1 MCECAH
7 IRRDKMK
14 NTRTTQQT
22 KIKKCMRWTAS
33 GLLLAVLFVL
43 VFAGTLSG
51 AFGIEKIAD
60 AGSPIDVSSIS
71 VSGTNIGNAFNT
83 NNDSNKSKFY
93 LSGNGDI
100 ASHFGYNTS
109 ANGGWGFT
117 DWNARSNNPQVYWL
131 EFKFSGDALTAVQ
144 QGRVSYYAS
153 AKGDFSDGT
162 NDEYGMAISYMGDHS
177 APQAGWVDGSGE
189 KWKTTNN
196 LVEYQ
201 GFSNDDST
209 TFTFG
214 QIGSF
219 AEKYAIST
227 TATGIRLIFAA
238 IPDGN
243 IDGGFKEINFTLYM
257 KPNDTVSSTGT
268 TFDVS
273 DGFYGENYKISAN
286 STSNWSSLST
296 TKDDLSGIGTGHN
309 GYGVRNFTANGTC
322 TNGGKNSYT
331 FTPNEPYPG
340 VYIYLYTGGD
350 KAAYQGYV
358 ETSIKIPAYV
368 TSVNLRCTLRAGTQV
383 KKSCNNQST
392 TKIEVYDGSAL
403 IAESSDSTTAS
414 LASSANN
421 NAENQTSKSYNKT
434 FTFEASSSIRTLKVR
449 LTMDAS
455 KNDGSGYD
463 DRQKAY
469 ALLTNLQISFK
480 GQYFVEL
487 NSSTSPNLTRQQ
499 TFVYGTSKSLP
510 TRSELGWTNGE
521 NTFTGWGTVSD
532 GVVKYA
538 NGYNTGNGEFTNKP
552 GATIKLYAIWV
563 GSDFSH
569 YDDRAADSTWG
580 SKNNPFLITS
590 DEEWKNLIDIVN
602 GARDPVNSVTGT
614 YYETAHSTAASD
626 TKFSNCYFVLTSN
639 LGSQDEPIGLTSIG
653 LNTSN
658 YFAGNIRG
666 GNGGNFNNTNTVR
679 VLYIDIYQESDY
691 CGLFGYA
698 KNASISFLEVS
709 GAIDANDDYV
719 GGILG
724 YGDNV
729 SVSNCKNDIDIT
741 SVTYDDLN
749 NPTYYNYIG
758 GIAGYLV
765 NGAISNCANS
775 GSIGG
780 ASNVGGIVGSAQ
792 ASVSY
797 CENIGGVIT
806 GNDYVGGIVGTSTS
820 TVDHCYDV
828 AGQRSVRQANG
839 RIGAITGSGGTVT
852 DSWAINEVARTG
864 QTTTNVSTA
873 HRTVSAST
881 FNVSPLLN
889 LSDTTNGAWTDI
901 ITQNI
906 DGFKISGKT
915 TNGTYLYL
923 NNGSNSIVSPDKMDG
938 DTAVNSITN
947 TAITKTSG
955 IGFALY
961 YGANKNSNIN
971 AELRNISTSISN
983 LTYDGKLHS
992 ATNISL
998 PTGYDPIANFYF
1010 VRDNNGNPT
1019 GNPTDDGRTNA
1030 GNYYVISEAR
1040 FAVSGTTY
1048 VVGRKVISN
1057 NWVISKRA
1065 ITLKQTHFEYFYG
1078 ENVTAKAEYNNVV
1091 NGHIVKMTTPYV
1103 NFYAGIDSNLGY
1115 KDYVVTSTDVK
1126 IYIDGTDTDVSK
1138 NYSIAEAKITIRI
1151 NEGDFGVQGTDDIA
1165 NNLWGSVNN
1174 PYLIRTQT
1182 QLERLAQIVA
1192 SGDARNSVRTADF
1205 PYVKAQVQQNKQ
1217 DFANCYFKLTNDVT
1231 MSNSSTPIGIS
1242 ASKPFKGTFDGG
1254 KFGGGSYTISN
1265 LNTYGYDYS
1274 GLFGYVQGGTIKN
1287 VNLDNLTVNNNGGK
1301 YHGGIAGELNGG
1313 TIEKCNVNGWVWGNE
1328 YIGGIV
1334 GRVSGASTISN
1345 CTTSSG
1351 SQINFNGDNGAERPR
1366 VGGIVGGMDGN
1377 GTFSVTISDCANNAK
1392 INNANNGTYGFG
1404 GIVGYNSGQT
1414 VNISGCTNNAEING
1428 KSETGGIIGYTDN
1441 SAIQNCTNNGAV
1453 KGADNVGGIV
1463 GKICAG
1469 TISACENTKEVTAV
1483 SAIGGIV
1490 GFATS
1495 LTING
1500 ATNSGTITG
1509 TGGQVAGI
1517 VGYSDANGRM
1527 YGVVKNS
1534 GAING
1539 GGMVGGIGGEYHG
1552 YWCDS
1557 SNNYG
1562 SFENSGAING
1572 GSGSAIGGITGFADK
1587 EILSAVNKGNVI
1599 GGSAVGGIAGRCQA
1613 PVKNSYNE
1621 ANIQGTVTINPG
1633 TTEVSGNPKGVYV
1646 GGIVGYTSAA
1656 ATILHCYNTGNIK
1669 ACNADGTYLGSSNY
1683 VGGIVGFAQADV
1695 SYCANIRGIIEG
1707 NDYIGGIVGKST
1719 STINY
1724 CYDVEGQ
1731 RILRYVSGRIG
1742 AITGDA
1748 GTVDYSW
1755 AVNEKTY
1762 SANLNSTATPNPTIS
1777 TRGHWL
1783 TTAFAITPLVID
1795 NGSYNEKVWTDIL
1808 TQDINGFKVV
1818 GSVAANNFFV
1828 TDNGKAVSDSNYK
1841 YVKPLTT
1848 EGFTGDT
1855 GSVTVRYSA
1864 TTDSD
1869 IRAHAEAITL
1879 PTASTVYNG
1888 SEQGFGHTRYPNTQ
1902 SGAAA
1907 NTPIVY
1913 TSLFVYLG
1921 QNHKESSPTQVDVYD
1936 VNVTIKIGD
1945 QIVGK
1950 KLATY
1955 TITPCEITITW
1966 TWTQYATA
1974 NNGLSAEFE
1983 YNALAQGLESVDL
1996 AGYHGQ
2002 FNVTGSD
2009 EQIIPAGDY
2018 SRTYTLKDARN
2029 YVIKNNNSNTITFRW
2044 KINAYNIKLHL
2055 ENGEVWFGGIAGNNG
2070 LIVGNQLTS
2079 VISGTTRGG
2088 DSVNVDYYPLQVDVK
2103 GTSGVQQVLVYA
2115 QNPSDTSQ
2123 KLYTASHFV
2132 LYVKYNDGTVT
2143 KIDQGTDY
2151 DFGTLNNDNGTVGA
2165 FKEDLVSNTNPVV
2178 DTNVTARG
2186 KVNFTGD
2193 ITRYYTA
2200 LYSDFGGNVTSAGWG
2215 SENNPYVI
2223 DRSEYLLRLSQIVN
2237 GGMAWNSVK
2246 DSAQCYAPQSTAT
2259 ATDRSYAGAY
2269 FSVGAEIKMDG
2280 YVSTDGVTNLLPI
2293 GRIDGST
2300 EYPFSGTFNGNGNTI
2315 DYIYNIDSFKNNN
2328 GIRKDYIGLFGY
2340 TDGATITNF
2349 TLNCTSGEISGND
2362 YVGFVVGYAKNSTIF
2377 DVKCEY
2383 GKKVN
2388 GNDYV
2393 GGVAGKAEGTTIECS
2408 EGNRVYNGSVQG
2420 REYVGGIVGMWIVTK
2435 AEQIGGS
2442 TSGQASI
2449 TPVGRS
2455 EVDGFRYVGGLV
2467 GYLDALGCDL
2477 LQFKPSFDNGTYK
2490 ENNVTYNNL
2499 TVQGTEYVG
2508 ALFGVLIGN
2517 GYHKE
2522 VGETIST
2529 AIIID
2534 AKNDNNGKAVPC
2546 VHNVNLNIV
2555 NYGTGDNIVA
2565 PKVVGGLIG
2574 YIESAGLIFNTS
2586 YYTSSIK
2593 FDFGVTTPSVL
2604 GGVVGILGKNA
2615 TIENCTVQKP
2625 DGTDLISGNYT
2636 LTNDVAFGST
2646 SKAFGSF
2653 VGGIAGFVSSQA
2665 GTAYETSTVGTT
2677 YIFGNAVHLVNAAEI
2692 YATGFAGGLFGA
2704 TGDVNSK
2711 LLSGIGEDTDL
2722 FVVLTTGVRKG
2733 QRATTNLGVAPSV
2746 KSPFVKSAAG
2756 KMQNTKNV
2764 SVTDSYVGGLIGY
2777 VGDKVTLTLTNNE
2790 RSTTLEKLNIF
2801 SGSSSSIVSIH
2812 GSYAG
2817 GLVGYLSASAH
2828 RFEYIAVQAQ
2838 LGDTKNPNY
2847 KYVGGLVGYMANGT
2861 IEHCVATNNKTT
2873 YNSDIDNFKGAD
2885 FVGGLVGYVLSAT
2898 INNSFTSGFNFASTS
2913 GTKGGIIG
2921 AGQQPNISS
2930 SWTIY
2935 VAQSGATYENAS
2947 KNQYGK
2953 YISFDDDI
2961 DNYNVD
2967 SITEA
2972 VFKFAGFGGATTTL
2986 DFKVK
2991 VPNKNSDNKIEN
3003 KQLVFY
3009 DASGDDEV
3017 TKNYLG
3023 DDYNSVNDVLTFSL
3037 NAESATSMQV
3047 YVKKIQFVNIPKH
3060 NTSGDDSAKA
3070 VVKEAYRKPSTSDR
3084 YDVIVNTAVFD
3095 ITGTNPTYQILS
3107 ISGVVLFDGK
3117 IVGSTI
3123 INNTVGNF
3131 AESFTL
3137 GSIETPYT
3145 ISNITE
3151 WNLFAE
3157 QVRGGK
3163 NFSGD
3168 FVRLLADLTGV
3179 TSGMLAGASGK
3190 PFSGIFDGN
3199 GHTIGIGTIS
3209 SAAAGTSLFPY
3220 ANGATF
3226 KNLTVTGTITSSASG
3241 IAGFVGSAG
3250 GSLTF
3255 ENCKNQ
3261 VAITGG
3267 GNLGGL
3273 VGETYADGNSA
3284 NNSFTYTFVDCFNEA
3299 NIEGSN
3305 VKDTSGVGGIVGN
3318 VRTGGGSDAV
3328 NSAKIQSKVELESCR
3343 NKGNITGNYNVAG
3356 IFGRE
3361 GGNATVKNCGNT
3373 GNITAYGA
3381 DGKNGNRTSGDDTYA
3396 AGIGGLITDNAS
3408 INVFAS
3414 FNTGDV
3420 LGWGNKA
3427 GGILA
3432 ADCSYDASGSTSKVY
3447 YCYNTGSVT
3456 TGGKDA
3462 LKYGLLGEALSSW
3475 GAQAGGILGVMVNA
3489 EVRYCYNVGTVTCN
3503 GIVGSELNWTYRT
3516 GGIVG
3521 FSDGKTSGLTK
3532 VISNCYNVG
3541 EIVCG
3546 ARGSDGDVGVGI
3558 SQILG
3563 GWKDWSD
3570 SSRPQCTNNYAL
3582 NNKVK
3587 HYKSSTEVW
3596 ETASRNTTEIRGY
3609 SKSWAETG
3617 SIDYINNNLNG
3628 TAGKIVESV
3637 ADMTALN
3644 TRGNELQ
3651 TTRTTSTSGYE
3662 ALGFSSQIGALG
3674 NIEGTDGG
3682 YIFVYGCLPQLAVFA
3697 LDTKNGLAMTSKGYG
3712 QDLYGE
3718 YVKQSAG
3725 DQFNPYIIKDGI
3737 DLMGLQA
3744 LVEAGYDFDGK
3755 YIEFADGTNNLDK
3768 DVVMSV
3774 DMSTTQATG
3783 YTFTSQNGSGKK
3795 GKSYHLYTQGAIFND
3810 AAYNKWSEYN
3820 YYATTGGM
3828 AKNATLDKQN
3838 MLPIGRKDT
3847 SFKGTLI
3854 GSHMVQYS
3862 SLTAK
3867 EQEAYSGK
3875 KYNLTN
3881 GNYVEAE
3888 NGTYVLAGNGVV
3900 SNLRI
3905 ASDTYGGLFAK
3916 AENATI
3922 AYVGIAGN
3930 SFVRAYAIGGKSMVG
3945 GIVALALGSTTIEHC
3960 SLEGA
3965 AQVEAYGSESYAGG
3979 IVGIADTKQSVL
3991 SGGYTYNAGTVL
4003 TISGCYIDTSGMVES
4018 TNGYIGGIVGYVEGQ
4033 INDNT
4038 TANGKGNTVRIEN
4051 CAVIE
4056 AKLQAVAGSEDS
4068 HHIGGIIGYG
4078 SSYVPAYITGCEV
4091 GQVTDKSV
4099 NINGEYALGG
4109 IAGAMSNAVG
4119 GFIDS
4124 CSVGAGTTMT
4134 RKAFYGSN
4142 IANNKVSEDGKYGTA
4157 IGGLVGYTEAYGTK
4171 QVTTTFSGEN
4181 TFAGTIDVDVP
4192 TTSPATT
4199 EAFIANIGGIVGDMG
4214 DGANFAS
4221 GSIVVVSGTINVN
4234 KSEVDTNKAMNIGG
4248 VAGRTNTATFIG
4260 TFDVHPTMTLPLAQ
4274 NVGGFIGKN
4283 AGATY
4288 VLADISRATDT
4299 TLKGT
4304 TITIGS
4310 TRKDPSDSTKEI
4322 YSGSINAASNVGGI
4336 IGLNSAGSVFG
4347 IGSNNVDGTNYNKG
4361 TLHITIY
4368 ATITGSGN
4376 NVGGIVGL
4384 NESNT
4389 TQKKYGVVSIVRGVI
4404 VQNGAISGKN
4414 FVGGIIG
4421 YDNGVLETG
4430 GATADSSFSADN
4442 QKLITALSITNKGNV
4457 KGGVYNDKTY
4467 TSDGNYVGGFI
4478 GGIDEPRNDQTATS
4492 DDVDIAG
4499 TFTND
4504 GLVEGGNY
4512 VGGLIGYV
4520 GKGVT
4525 IGTKNDVPTE
4535 FKNSKNVVGQGNYI
4549 GGSIGLL
4556 LGTIKGA
4563 STSALVKF
4571 ENGGKQND
4579 GTYVGNV
4586 DGKAY
4591 VGGSIGVIAG
4601 NVEYAQFINKS
4612 DNLTVASADTAVG
4625 GSVGYLGVPNT
4636 LKDKDEFKNIS
4647 ISVQNSHFE
4656 ANGTL
4661 TVSGTSTGSVV
4672 TETGG
4677 VGGAIGVI
4685 GSNVTTWSGNTYYAR
4700 GNVTAGGINN
4710 VGGIIGLIKA
4720 ANIAINNMLA
4730 YDTTVSGATNV
4741 GGIVGATTGADTQ
4754 IVSAYAIEGEF
4765 TGKANVGGIIGLA
4778 QPNTV
4783 ASTSYWV
4790 KGYKNSEIATYDVDN
4805 LKGLGFTTG
4814 TEQTGWFFLYA
4825 NDANGTGD
4833 LGKINTKHSTAAV
4846 NNNAPSGAAEA
4857 SEVQADDAELK
4868 YWKRIADAYTASERA
4883 NGEDDNTKNP
4893 LTSTIVKGFGA
4904 PQKGTLYATATA
4916 ALVSS
4921 SGYYMYVA
4929 TSGKVKPTIEYG
4941 NVDNTTLGYLI
4952 SVNTIKNGGSATTAD
4967 DTTEQSVDTAGN
4979 VAVFYRSVSSAK
4991 DALIYNGYLRNAII
5005 GLDGVDL
5012 YETPIADGDT
5022 PTITDHKG
5030 KYIFTATTKV
5040 DGGTTE
5046 VNEAQSDPNTYISVV
5061 KIYYVDSDDVARL
5074 VGGNTEL
5081 KWSINERDLTV
5092 KFDKSNDRVYGSVEK
5107 TDDATDMTITIGNI
5121 APKRG
5126 TSVPIRITVSYD
5138 NDKSVV
5144 FEWKWN
5150 GTSGS
5155 FSNSESA
5162 VDGVKLTL
5170 GSFGAN
5176 GVLSD
5181 DDKKSTSEDIT
5192 DESTYQIVA
5201 KLFFKHAKIYTVT
5214 VSDGSTKARYK
5225 FMKGDDQTS
5234 DVSVSERFQV
5244 TQAELTLKLGDDV
5257 PASSAYDGKEKE
5269 KVFWTVSGFKY
5280 DDGIDAFAL
5289 FTPSYNVQ
5297 YEDNEVYTETLTADN
5312 MRSGV
5317 TIGGTRCEVGG
5328 PDGGTLTIRVFSA
5341 IRKGKYY
5348 LTFETTSAGNYTLK
5362 VEDSSYSIV
5371 KIQIKIECD
5380 QNGKSKVYDQKGAEL
5395 TITFTASAPSGV
5407 SFDGIEDLETFVSEF
5422 FDVPTKDKGITVQK
5436 TGISGNTKFK
5446 VTWKVT
5452 TEANA
5457 KEYYTI
5463 QLTKGSKY
5471 DVHIENCSH
5480 DPSTLPTYK
5489 YTITPR
5495 PLTLTTTPTG
5505 TSTYTYNTS
5514 HQGLETIKVDDLQS
5528 NDTIGVTITIGG
5540 NTVTVPLSNNNATSV
5555 TDYVS
5560 TIDANTY
5567 TASFELSSDG
5577 NKYPLNSNYTLTASD
5592 LSWTIA
5598 KYKVTVGEFDIGKS
5612 KTYDA
5617 TAVIP
5622 IINIT
5627 SANVTG
5633 NNGTY
5638 RYYNDTFTLTYT
5650 VNDKTDAQSQKLVN
5664 AGTYTIKV
5672 GGTSGNISATH
5683 DDGSDASSNYEF
5695 DNKNAEL
5702 KYKINPCPITIK
5714 WKEVQELVYS
5724 GNAQV
5729 WNIASVSV
5737 NGSNRNVSSNTNSVG
5752 IGTTVN
5758 VQGCENDQL
5767 TFTLSGGGT
5776 TVGTYKSKAELSRV
5790 IGTNEGVQ
5798 SNSGNYTPLEFESAN
5813 SFTIITSK
5821 LKIEYASGTASK
5833 VYDATTTVK
5842 DNNSFEFSVS
5852 STNGG
5857 ENGSVDKFDIA
5868 MTYDNKNVGTGK
5880 NVTFTYSL
5888 KSGNSNYEYVET
5900 NKSQT
5905 VSGIGEI
5912 TPAEIIV
5919 TLDRLRSG
5927 KATRMFTGDTR
5938 YGGDGVTGNG
5948 RSKVYRSSGEGF
5960 SVRGVYDKS
5969 DTITIVA
5976 NYAEAGKDREFF
5988 DAYVNNVYKA
5998 DDDTYKIASANTY
6011 FKKLVFTMNGNGAEN
6026 YTFKVYDTSGNAYN
6040 STAGDST
6047 TSVTVY
6053 DKDDNDTTHK
6063 NATGSTGINIEITVK
6078 PVRVNYTN
6086 VAQSYANDDNTYN
6099 TNWQPVE
6106 GTNKDM
6112 HGTGAE
6118 IVVVNNW
6125 MYENNDP
6132 NNEKRTYT
6140 GYTTIRGSATS
6151 KVLGASVSKTNGM
6164 NFNYRLSNQ
6173 PTLTIA
6179 YFVSG
6184 TDYKINSLARLL
6196 IASFYYT
6203 ALQTKDDID
6212 ILKIISS
6219 GYKWVTVVSN
6229 DDYEKGDFKP
6239 IEGSEATT
6247 WDEYF
6252 AELEKEGYSVFL
6264 NVEAIAEDNVPANTW
6279 GYYETTSSET
6289 SSIPTTFKL
6298 TKDISG
6304 KFTENDIRVLKSF
6317 FTVIGENGEPT
6328 TATWGSNGTYL
6339 NNILAATEG
6348 QIVTINGS
6356 LFVSTA
6362 VAQGTTNL
6370 IGFNGEFDGNGYV
6383 IEYLN
6388 IMGYGKSNVGF
6399 FDIVG
6404 SKSVVKNLHLRNV
6417 TINANQGN
6425 VGGIAGSVLA
6435 AAEAAASESSIANV
6449 SFHGTINVDVP
6460 TTNPTNG
6467 VVGGLV
6473 GNSARAIDGAIV
6485 LGTITA
6491 NGAVSVGGVV
6501 GVTTASISNV
6511 VSLMQVTAYSGTVGA
6526 FTATQDATNVT
6537 NSFHMTNAVWLKGTG
6552 FVNVANNKNNNNN
6565 KSYTELMNGSIS
6577 GYGTSN
6583 KYYYAGETP
6592 STKGTYDVLADVKLT
6607 SLAAIGAN
6615 NEANARESMRLKDLV
6630 YVYLLMYSLTEDTDS
6645 LTESTGS
6652 PEGST
6657 GFTVK
6662 VYKLSPSS
6670 WLVGNADGTS
6680 AKPVA
6685 IANKQNVSLLRQLP
6699 FATFTLKTN
6708 VTVSISNTFAGAF
6721 FGTVESAKNTDGV
6734 SLGYK
6739 ITCNQAMFEAY
6750 AGGTPSWLTT

>member
-1 MCECAH
+1 
-7 IRRDKMK
+7 MK

-51 AFGIEKIAD
+51 AFGIEKNLQQNGIIESNVASASWD
-60 AGSPIDVSSIS
+60 HSGGGSHNTESDTSDNVGFTTMWSSIS
-71 VSGTNIGNAFNT
+71 CETVLLWERKYTSWCSFSATGALKTLIDAGYCEMMLSCNITNECTDYTLNLMAGTEPNNNDISGTKSISQSNAKVGVYGTEWMSIAEPSFTVTIKYGGYAGDKSVIKDIKIGFRIKDTAI
-83 NNDSNKSKFY
+83 DSITGNGSETDPYKLSKRIEFDI
-93 LSGNGDI
+93 LSGYV
-100 ASHFGYNTS
+100 A
-109 ANGGWGFT
+109 
-117 DWNARSNNPQVYWL
+117 
-131 EFKFSGDALTAVQ
+131 
-144 QGRVSYYAS
+144 
-153 AKGDFSDGT
+153 
-162 NDEYGMAISYMGDHS
+162 
-177 APQAGWVDGSGE
+177 
-189 KWKTTNN
+189 
-196 LVEYQ
+196 
-201 GFSNDDST
+201 
-209 TFTFG
+209 
-214 QIGSF
+214 
-219 AEKYAIST
+219 
-227 TATGIRLIFAA
+227 
-238 IPDGN
+238 
-243 IDGGFKEINFTLYM
+243 
-257 KPNDTVSSTGT
+257 
-268 TFDVS
+268 
-273 DGFYGENYKISAN
+273 
-286 STSNWSSLST
+286 NWS
-296 TKDDLSGIGTGHN
+296 DCN
-309 GYGVRNFTANGTC
+309 GKFV
-322 TNGGKNSYT
+322 
-331 FTPNEPYPG
+331 
-340 VYIYLYTGGD
+340 
-350 KAAYQGYV
+350 
-358 ETSIKIPAYV
+358 
-368 TSVNLRCTLRAGTQV
+368 SVV
-383 KKSCNNQST
+383 P
-392 TKIEVYDGSAL
+392 D
-403 IAESSDSTTAS
+403 
-414 LASSANN
+414 
-421 NAENQTSKSYNKT
+421 
-434 FTFEASSSIRTLKVR
+434 SSITGQ
-449 LTMDAS
+449 T
-455 KNDGSGYD
+455 DGKTIVMGNSNFLPIG
-463 DRQKAY
+463 
-469 ALLTNLQISFK
+469 
-480 GQYFVEL
+480 
-487 NSSTSPNLTRQQ
+487 NSSTKFAGTLQGNNCTINGLT
-499 TFVYGTSKSLP
+499 
-510 TRSELGWTNGE
+510 
-521 NTFTGWGTVSD
+521 
-532 GVVKYA
+532 
-538 NGYNTGNGEFTNKP
+538 
-552 GATIKLYAIWV
+552 
-563 GSDFSH
+563 
-569 YDDRAADSTWG
+569 
-580 SKNNPFLITS
+580 
-590 DEEWKNLIDIVN
+590 VN
-602 GARDPVNSVTGT
+602 GQYS
-614 YYETAHSTAASD
+614 
-626 TKFSNCYFVLTSN
+626 
-639 LGSQDEPIGLTSIG
+639 
-653 LNTSN
+653 
-658 YFAGNIRG
+658 
-666 GNGGNFNNTNTVR
+666 
-679 VLYIDIYQESDY
+679 
-691 CGLFGYA
+691 GLFGYLNNA
-698 KNASISFLEVS
+698 TIKDLTVNVTNASDATSVAGISGVVNGTTTINNCKVTGAVKGTHQVGGLVGFAQDCTLNITGCTNSATIETTNQDSDKSRTSAGGIVGYVNAAATVNITGTKNEGAVKTSS
-709 GAIDANDDYV
+709 GSANSGV
-719 GGILG
+719 GGIVGFSNGTVNIEGCSNTANGAITGKAGVGGIVG
-724 YGDNV
+724 YT
-729 SVSNCKNDIDIT
+729 KNGSITKSFNQGTIT
-741 SVTYDDLN
+741 SNDGAVDLGNGKGSYSGGIVGYSGASIGNCYNQGTVTTSTSWGN
-749 NPTYYNYIG
+749 SNFVG
-758 GIAGYLV
+758 GIAGFLASGQTVSYCY
-765 NGAISNCANS
+765 NAGAVSAS
-775 GSIGG
+775 
-780 ASNVGGIVGSAQ
+780 SNVGGIVGLCNG
-792 ASVSY
+792 SVSY
-797 CENIGGVIT
+797 CYQ
-806 GNDYVGGIVGTSTS
+806 D
-820 TVDHCYDV
+820 
-828 AGQRSVRQANG
+828 
-839 RIGAITGSGGTVT
+839 GAITGLWNNASAEIGYITSGTTVIDT
-852 DSWAINEVARTG
+852 SWILP
-864 QTTTNVSTA
+864 
-873 HRTVSAST
+873 SASISATAAGRVNGRYLRTYKNNKLNVFMYLPAVYNGSTYTTPDGGWGSIVNNDLNGFEIFAVDDRNQKSAVPDGYYLRTATSSDWTTAAKPKIATSDGTANAAGYARKSSTPINVTYLFSADTKNDIYVSQTEISQTITDTVYNGDAQSIGLFAVPSGMASKT
-881 FNVSPLLN
+881 FYFRHGDAGDNASE
-889 LSDTTNGAWTDI
+889 SRTNYEASGYDI
-901 ITQNI
+901 ITDVTI
-906 DGFKISGKT
+906 E
-915 TNGTYLYL
+915 
-923 NNGSNSIVSPDKMDG
+923 VDK
-938 DTAVNSITN
+938 V
-947 TAITKTSG
+947 K
-955 IGFALY
+955 
-961 YGANKNSNIN
+961 
-971 AELRNISTSISN
+971 
-983 LTYDGKLHS
+983 
-992 ATNISL
+992 
-998 PTGYDPIANFYF
+998 
-1010 VRDNNGNPT
+1010 
-1019 GNPTDDGRTNA
+1019 
-1030 GNYYVISEAR
+1030 
-1040 FAVSGTTY
+1040 Y
-1048 VVGRKVISN
+1048 VVGRKVYTTVWNIT
-1057 NWVISKRA
+1057 KRHVA
-1065 ITLKQTHFEYFYG
+1065 MIDKSYFYG
-1078 ENVTAKAEYNNVV
+1078 AKIVVDPVFETATEEKNTGLIAGHTVTSSTADSSNPGASWLYSAIPESGSKSNTFKFSNIVV
-1091 NGHIVKMTTPYV
+1091 NGDATITNNYE
-1103 NFYAGIDSNLGY
+1103 F
-1115 KDYVVTSTDVK
+1115 
-1126 IYIDGTDTDVSK
+1126 DTE
-1138 NYSIAEAKITIRI
+1138 YTLTI

-1165 NNLWGSVNN
+1165 HNPWGSVNN

-1217 DFANCYFKLTNDVT
+1217 DFANCYFVISANIGSASAPVSL
-1231 MSNSSTPIGIS
+1231 TPIGRN
-1242 ASKPFKGTFDGG
+1242 ATNCFAGTIYGAGNSIKIIYLNINQGG
-1254 KFGGGSYTISN
+1254 ESN
-1265 LNTYGYDYS
+1265 V
-1274 GLFGYVQGGTIKN
+1274 GLFGYTNGASISYIKTDGSIVGGEST
-1287 VNLDNLTVNNNGGK
+1287 
-1301 YHGGIAGELNGG
+1301 
-1313 TIEKCNVNGWVWGNE
+1313 
-1328 YIGGIV
+1328 GGIV
-1334 GRVSGASTISN
+1334 GCAEYTEIFDCSN
-1345 CTTSSG
+1345 S
-1351 SQINFNGDNGAERPR
+1351 
-1366 VGGIVGGMDGN
+1366 
-1377 GTFSVTISDCANNAK
+1377 
-1392 INNANNGTYGFG
+1392 
-1404 GIVGYNSGQT
+1404 
-1414 VNISGCTNNAEING
+1414 AEING

-1441 SAIQNCTNNGAV
+1441 SAIQNCTNNGVV
-1453 KGADNVGGIV
+1453 KGVDNVGGIV
-1463 GKICAG
+1463 GRICAG
-1469 TISACENTKEVTAV
+1469 KVENCTNSGSINAQKYVGGIIGNTDGVTVTGCDNNGIVSASGDTAV
-1483 SAIGGIV
+1483 GGIV
-1490 GFATS
+1490 GGLVGDKI
-1495 LTING
+1495 LTITKCNNNATVKAESANG
-1500 ATNSGTITG
+1500 
-1509 TGGQVAGI
+1509 VAGI
-1517 VGYSDANGRM
+1517 IGHTPSAANKLSVSGC
-1527 YGVVKNS
+1527 KNTADITGS
-1534 GAING
+1534 LN
-1539 GGMVGGIGGEYHG
+1539 VGGIGGRIE
-1552 YWCDS
+1552 
-1557 SNNYG
+1557 
-1562 SFENSGAING
+1562 
-1572 GSGSAIGGITGFADK
+1572 T
-1587 EILSAVNKGNVI
+1587 
-1599 GGSAVGGIAGRCQA
+1599 
-1613 PVKNSYNE
+1613 
-1621 ANIQGTVTINPG
+1621 
-1633 TTEVSGNPKGVYV
+1633 KGVAAEQSLLFRNCYNTGKIAAKRASDYGTV
-1646 GGIVGYTSAA
+1646 GGIVGYLYAN
-1656 ATILHCYNTGNIK
+1656 NTTNEDVALIIYCFSSGEVNSVANI
-1669 ACNADGTYLGSSNY
+1669 NQGS
-1683 VGGIVGFAQADV
+1683 IVGNATSNNA
-1695 SYCANIRGIIEG
+1695 
-1707 NDYIGGIVGKST
+1707 KSVRVA
-1719 STINY
+1719 Y
-1724 CYDVEGQ
+1724 CYTTNTQAYG
-1731 RILRYVSGRIG
+1731 ISGKN
-1742 AITGDA
+1742 A
-1748 GTVDYSW
+1748 GT
-1755 AVNEKTY
+1755 
-1762 SANLNSTATPNPTIS
+1762 
-1777 TRGHWL
+1777 
-1783 TTAFAITPLVID
+1783 ID
-1795 NGSYNEKVWTDIL
+1795 NTNYIIRQGTSIPSLNYGGSVFLYSSGEVSPAVISGNSYAVKTWENIVDF
-1808 TQDINGFKVV
+1808 DINGLKITQN
-1818 GSVAANNFFV
+1818 VAANNFFV
-1828 TDNGKAVSDSNYK
+1828 TDNGGSGTNLQYVNPTKITGFGDSNS
-1841 YVKPLTT
+1841 
-1848 EGFTGDT
+1848 
-1855 GSVTVRYSA
+1855 GSVTAWYSA
-1864 TTDSD
+1864 TIKSD
-1869 IRAHAEAITL
+1869 IRVLASEITL

-1888 SEQGFGHTRYPNTQ
+1888 SEQGFGHTTYPNTQ

-2009 EQIIPAGDY
+2009 EKIIPAGDY

-2143 KIDQGTDY
+2143 KINQGTDY

-2223 DRSEYLLRLSQIVN
+2223 DRPEYLLRLSQIVN
-2237 GGMAWNSVK
+2237 GGMAWNSINTT
-2246 DSAQCYAPQSTAT
+2246 DTTNLCYAPQSTAT

-2280 YVSTDGVTNLLPI
+2280 YVSTDGVTNFLPI

-2340 TDGATITNF
+2340 TDGATIKNF
-2349 TLNCTSGEISGND
+2349 TLMSEKGSGKISGND
-2362 YVGFVVGYAKNSTIF
+2362 YVGFVVGYAKNSTIS

-2383 GKKVN
+2383 GQTLF
-2388 GNDYV
+2388 GNNYV
-2393 GGVAGKAEGTTIECS
+2393 GGVAGKAEGTTIKCS

-2442 TSGQASI
+2442 TSGQARI
-2449 TPVGRS
+2449 TPVERS

-2490 ENNVTYNNL
+2490 DNNVTCNNL
-2499 TVQGTEYVG
+2499 TVTGTEYVG

-2534 AKNDNNGKAVPC
+2534 AKVNNDKTVPC

-2565 PKVVGGLIG
+2565 PQVVGGLIG

-2615 TIENCTVQKP
+2615 TIETYEMKKP
-2625 DGTDLISGNYT
+2625 NGETLSGGFYPI
-2636 LTNDVAFGST
+2636 TNDVAFGT

-2665 GTAYETSTVGTT
+2665 GTAYETSSVSTT

-2704 TGDVNSK
+2704 MGNVNSDVNST

-2722 FVVLTTGVRKG
+2722 FAVLTTGVRKNVTPG
-2733 QRATTNLGVAPSV
+2733 TNLGVAPSV

-2756 KMQNTKNV
+2756 KMQNSALIV

-2777 VGDKVTLTLTNNE
+2777 VGDKVTLTLTNKE
-2790 RSTTLEKLNIF
+2790 LSTTLEDLSIF
-2801 SGSSSSIVSIH
+2801 IGSSSSIVSVQ
-2812 GSYAG
+2812 GNYAG

-2838 LGDTKNPNY
+2838 IGKDGAQ
-2847 KYVGGLVGYMANGT
+2847 YVGGLVGYMANGT
-2861 IEHCVATNNKTT
+2861 IEHCVATTNNRAYNATT
-2873 YNSDIDNFKGAD
+2873 DDGVDNFKGAD

-3023 DDYNSVNDVLTFSL
+3023 DDYNSVNDELTFSL
-3037 NAESATSMQV
+3037 DAESGTSMQV

-3168 FVRLLADLTGV
+3168 FVRLLVDLTGV
-3179 TSGMLAGASGK
+3179 TSANLAGASGK
-3190 PFSGIFDGN
+3190 PFSGTFDGN
-3199 GHTIGIGTIS
+3199 GHTISIGTIS

-3226 KNLTVTGTITSSASG
+3226 KNLTVTGTITSTASG

-3273 VGETYADGNSA
+3273 VGETYADTNSA
-3284 NNSFTYTFVDCFNEA
+3284 NNSFTYTFVDCVNEA

-3328 NSAKIQSKVELESCR
+3328 DSAKIQSKVDLESCR
-3343 NKGNITGNYNVAG
+3343 NKGNITGKYNVAG

-3361 GGNATVKNCGNT
+3361 GGNATVKNCANT

-3396 AGIGGLITDNAS
+3396 AGIGGLITDNAK
-3408 INVFAS
+3408 IDVFAS
-3414 FNTGDV
+3414 YNKGNV

-3432 ADCSYDASGSTSKVY
+3432 ADCSYDQSGSTSKIY
-3447 YCYNTGSVT
+3447 YCYNTGNVT
-3456 TGGKDA
+3456 TGGSSPQTFSAANA
-3462 LKYGLLGEALSSW
+3462 LRSYGGM
-3475 GAQAGGILGVMVNA
+3475 AGGILGGMVNA
-3489 EVRYCYNVGTVTCN
+3489 DIQYCYNTGEITAN
-3503 GIVGSELNWTYRT
+3503 GIIGVEFNWTYRL

-3521 FSDGKTSGLTK
+3521 YSDGVSNSSVKYTK
-3532 VISNCYNVG
+3532 IIKNCYNVG
-3541 EIVCG
+3541 IIRVG
-3546 ARGSDGDVGVGI
+3546 ARGTAGDVGVGV
-3558 SQILG
+3558 SPILG
-3563 GWKDWSD
+3563 SHVNTSSD
-3570 SSRPQCTNNYAL
+3570 SYSLPVMANNYSLKDCVRHKPSSGNEWVASARA
-3582 NNKVK
+3582 VK
-3587 HYKSSTEVW
+3587 SGSNSNTQWEV
-3596 ETASRNTTEIRGY
+3596 TANIE
-3609 SKSWAETG
+3609 
-3617 SIDYINNNLNG
+3617 YINQDIKG
-3628 TAGKIVESV
+3628 IAGKIVESV

-3774 DMSTTQATG
+3774 DMSTTKATG

-3828 AKNATLDKQN
+3828 AENATLDKQN
-3838 MLPIGRKDT
+3838 MLPIGRGDT

-3862 SLTAK
+3862 LLTAK

-3922 AYVGIAGN
+3922 AYVGISGD
-3930 SFVRAYAIGGKSMVG
+3930 SIIRAYANNNGKSMAG

-3965 AQVEAYGSESYAGG
+3965 AQVEAYGNESYAGG
-3979 IVGIADTKQSVL
+3979 IVGVADTKQSNA
-3991 SGGYTYNAGTVL
+3991 YNAGTIL
-4003 TISGCYIDTSGMVES
+4003 TISGCYVDTSGMVES
-4018 TNGYIGGIVGYVEGQ
+4018 TIGYIGGIVGYIGGDVG
-4033 INDNT
+4033 
-4038 TANGKGNTVRIEN
+4038 AKGKANTVRIEN

-4068 HHIGGIIGYG
+4068 HHIGGVIGYG

-4091 GQVTDKSV
+4091 GQVTGKSV

-4124 CSVGAGTTMT
+4124 CSVGAGTTIT

-4142 IANNKVSEDGKYGTA
+4142 IANNKVSEDPDHGTA
-4157 IGGLVGYTEAYGTK
+4157 IGGLVGYTEAYKTK

-4181 TFAGTIDVDVP
+4181 TFAGTINVSV
-4192 TTSPATT
+4192 ATDNSET
-4199 EAFIANIGGIVGDMG
+4199 KASNIGGIVGDMG
-4214 DGANFAS
+4214 NGANFAS
-4221 GSIVVVSGTINVN
+4221 GSVVTVSGTISIGNADN
-4234 KSEVDTNKAMNIGG
+4234 AIAATNIGG

-4260 TFDVHPTMTLPLAQ
+4260 TFDVHPTMTSPLAQ

-4310 TRKDPSDSTKEI
+4310 SDGNNN
-4322 YSGSINAASNVGGI
+4322 YSGSIRAASNVGGI

-4368 ATITGSGN
+4368 ATITGTGDY
-4376 NVGGIVGL
+4376 VGGIVGL
-4384 NESNT
+4384 NEST
-4389 TQKKYGVVSIVRGVI
+4389 KTDAKYGVVSIVRGVI

-4478 GGIDEPRNDQTATS
+4478 GWLDAPRNDQKATG

-4520 GKGVT
+4520 GKEIT

-4571 ENGGKQND
+4571 ENI
-4579 GTYVGNV
+4579 GNV

-4790 KGYKNSEIATYDVDN
+4790 KGYANEEIAGYDVEHLDN
-4805 LKGLGFTTG
+4805 LRFTTG

-4833 LGKINTKHSTAAV
+4833 LGKINTKHSTAVV

-4857 SEVQADDAELK
+4857 SEVQADDVELK

-4883 NGEDDNTKNP
+4883 NGEDDNATNP

-4941 NVDNTTLGYLI
+4941 NVENNVNGYLI
-4952 SVNTIKNGGSATTAD
+4952 SVNTVKNGGSATTAD
-4967 DTTEQSVDTAGN
+4967 DTTEQSADTAGN
-4979 VAVFYRSVSSAK
+4979 VAVFYRKITKGEDLV
-4991 DALIYNGYLRNAII
+4991 YNGYYRNPII
-5005 GLDGVDL
+5005 GLDDVGSYNGVITLDDTGEATVDG
-5012 YETPIADGDT
+5012 YAEKYIYTATTITKDSDNNVIETVFEKPSDPGTYT
-5022 PTITDHKG
+5022 PTIK
-5030 KYIFTATTKV
+5030 IF
-5040 DGGTTE
+5040 
-5046 VNEAQSDPNTYISVV
+5046 
-5061 KIYYVDSDDVARL
+5061 YVDASGKARL
-5074 VGGNTEL
+5074 VGGHLGLAWTI
-5081 KWSINERDLTV
+5081 KTRDLEVDFGTT
-5092 KFDKSNDRVYGSVEK
+5092 SSREYGSKGAADIQNDV
-5107 TDDATDMTITIGNI
+5107 DMTIKIANI
-5121 APKRG
+5121 APNFG
-5126 TSVPIRITVSYD
+5126 LDVPIKLTVSI
-5138 NDKSVV
+5138 
-5144 FEWKWN
+5144 
-5150 GTSGS
+5150 SGIVLTTFTWQPTHKFIKENAS
-5155 FSNSESA
+5155 SLSA
-5162 VDGVKLTL
+5162 TDQKAADGVTIK
-5170 GSFGAN
+5170 S
-5176 GVLSD
+5176 SD
-5181 DDKKSTSEDIT
+5181 LNNTGILQGDAEVKHTSEDIT
-5192 DESTYQIVA
+5192 ASPANYTYTLTICLKFVEA
-5201 KLFFKHAKIYTVT
+5201 RDYDIT
-5214 VSDGSTKARYK
+5214 VSDGSTTTIRYTFDK
-5225 FMKGDDQTS
+5225 PKG
-5234 DVSVSERFQV
+5234 EFKV
-5244 TQAELTLKLGDDV
+5244 TPATLKIRGKDSLG
-5257 PASSAYDGKEKE
+5257 SATFNNQWHDYYWYIDKD
-5269 KVFWTVSGFKY
+5269 SGLKY
-5280 DDGIDAFAL
+5280 DDTIEVLAAFNPE
-5289 FTPSYNVQ
+5289 FYSYNGEHSPL
-5297 YEDNEVYTETLTADN
+5297 YKNNNTLISEST
-5312 MRSGV
+5312 
-5317 TIGGTRCEVGG
+5317 TISVGG
-5328 PDGGTLTIRVFSA
+5328 ATVRRDTANNGFAINAREEGSYYIKFSSLTV
-5341 IRKGKYY
+5341 
-5348 LTFETTSAGNYTLK
+5348 GNYTLDLVNGSK
-5362 VEDSSYSIV
+5362 ENCETQHFVIGKNELSFTWSTGSYTHIYDGKTQGTFSVTISTVKGSINEFETFISNYYKWTITGTETPTTSVVESNGQS
-5371 KIQIKIECD
+5371 KI
-5380 QNGKSKVYDQKGAEL
+5380 
-5395 TITFTASAPSGV
+5395 TITF
-5407 SFDGIEDLETFVSEF
+5407 
-5422 FDVPTKDKGITVQK
+5422 K
-5436 TGISGNTKFK
+5436 TG
-5446 VTWKVT
+5446 V
-5452 TEANA
+5452 NA
-5457 KEYYTI
+5457 GK
-5463 QLTKGSKY
+5463 
-5471 DVHIENCSH
+5471 
-5480 DPSTLPTYK
+5480 
-5489 YTITPR
+5489 
-5495 PLTLTTTPTG
+5495 
-5505 TSTYTYNTS
+5505 
-5514 HQGLETIKVDDLQS
+5514 
-5528 NDTIGVTITIGG
+5528 
-5540 NTVTVPLSNNNATSV
+5540 
-5555 TDYVS
+5555 
-5560 TIDANTY
+5560 Y
-5567 TASFELSSDG
+5567 TASIA
-5577 NKYPLNSNYTLTASD
+5577 LN
-5592 LSWTIA
+5592 
-5598 KYKVTVGEFDIGKS
+5598 
-5612 KTYDA
+5612 
-5617 TAVIP
+5617 
-5622 IINIT
+5622 
-5627 SANVTG
+5627 
-5633 NNGTY
+5633 
-5638 RYYNDTFTLTYT
+5638 
-5650 VNDKTDAQSQKLVN
+5650 
-5664 AGTYTIKV
+5664 
-5672 GGTSGNISATH
+5672 
-5683 DDGSDASSNYEF
+5683 
-5695 DNKNAEL
+5695 
-5702 KYKINPCPITIK
+5702 
-5714 WKEVQELVYS
+5714 
-5724 GNAQV
+5724 
-5729 WNIASVSV
+5729 
-5737 NGSNRNVSSNTNSVG
+5737 
-5752 IGTTVN
+5752 
-5758 VQGCENDQL
+5758 NDQSAKEFREANKHNCAIHAAESKDYEIEKRSL
-5767 TFTLSGGGT
+5767 TFTLSTLGNITKYTYNGEHQGLISIKVNSQSGNTGLVSGSVTATWSVVRGT
-5776 TVGTYKSKAELSRV
+5776 EEFRTDTSTVSTTSEGNVTGLNSINYGTYTATVSLNNENTNYKADKKSIVWTIDKYTLELSDLTAGKKVYDGIATTPTLKVNDTIVDKGSFTPTGVTDDKVSIKYSATINGTAYESLVNVGKYKVSIGGSGNDAITVSPAEREGINTAENYQIVGGSSVEYEITPRV
-5790 IGTNEGVQ
+5790 IKLTWQNIKSFVFSNAAQGLIVTGVASVSSGGDGQLAIKTGTNRISGVEITGYAGGDTIYIEIAGAITHVDE
-5798 SNSGNYTPLEFESAN
+5798 SNSSMSVGKISVSGSNADGSRSIDGNYSIEAESQTSTEFSITPSIVSI
-5813 SFTIITSK
+5813 SFTSKDII
-5821 LKIEYASGTASK
+5821 LEK
-5833 VYDATTTVK
+5833 VYDADVK
-5842 DNNSFEFSVS
+5842 ALDNLIKDEYFTWTATGDKPAKNPF
-5852 STNGG
+5852 TIH
-5857 ENGSVDKFDIA
+5857 GS
-5868 MTYDNKNVGTGK
+5868 YNNKNVGVNKPITFSYTFVDPSERGDYARGTADSTTEYTVGK
-5880 NVTFTYSL
+5880 
-5888 KSGNSNYEYVET
+5888 
-5900 NKSQT
+5900 
-5905 VSGIGEI
+5905 I

-6203 ALQTKDDID
+6203 ASQTKDDID

-6317 FTVIGENGEPT
+6317 FTVIDENGEPT

-6339 NNILAATEG
+6339 KNILAATEG

-6404 SKSVVKNLHLRNV
+6404 SNSVVKNLHLRNV

-6435 AAEAAASESSIANV
+6435 AAEAASESSIANV
-6449 SFHGTINVDVP
+6449 SFHGTINVDVL

-6491 NGAVSVGGVV
+6491 NGAASVGGVV
-6501 GVTTASISNV
+6501 GVTTALISNV

-6526 FTATQDATNVT
+6526 FTTTQNATVE
-6537 NSFHMTNAVWLKGTG
+6537 NSVHMTNAVWLKGTG
-6552 FVNVANNKNNNNN
+6552 FVNVADESKS

-6583 KYYYAGETP
+6583 KYYYAGETL
-6592 STKGTYDVLADVKLT
+6592 STKGTYDVLADVKLI
-6607 SLAAIGAN
+6607 SSNAIGADN
-6615 NEANARESMRLKDLV
+6615 PANARESMRLKDLV
-6630 YVYLLMYSLTEDTDS
+6630 YVYLLMYSLTEGTGS

-6721 FGTVESAKNTDGV
+6721 FGTVESAKNTDNV

-6739 ITCNQAMFEAY
+6739 ITCNKTMFEAY
-6750 AGGTPSWLTT
+6750 ADGTPSCLTT

>member
-51 AFGIEKIAD
+51 AFGIEENLQQNGIIENKVASAAD
-60 AGSPIDVSSIS
+60 AQKDSWSKKGFTPTWSGEDFIQSEYSIVSFASYVPYYGEGTNKNGDTFVHMDWAKVGSGENNRGVSLTWKVSFSGSMYFAMSNGAISKLTFKVQSRANDPGWGFGRPYQKINVFKAVGDYVNGEDENSMAQATSENNELSVSTSNLGDLNGAAYEYNIRWSAYRASRGEIEAGITGAWVDMSTSDTTKPVFVQPESFTSTNHRRITFEDTGAGIYKIYRINGTIETEVSGVQFLNNTKKAYFDETSYSENYTYRVVDNVGNDATFDLTSNFPRYTVKYDSNKPAKATNVS
-71 VSGTNIGNAFNT
+71 VSGTMLDTVFQY
-83 NNDSNKSKFY
+83 D
-93 LSGNGDI
+93 
-100 ASHFGYNTS
+100 
-109 ANGGWGFT
+109 
-117 DWNARSNNPQVYWL
+117 VY
-131 EFKFSGDALTAVQ
+131 S
-144 QGRVSYYAS
+144 
-153 AKGDFSDGT
+153 
-162 NDEYGMAISYMGDHS
+162 
-177 APQAGWVDGSGE
+177 GSG
-189 KWKTTNN
+189 KLNKNAYI
-196 LVEYQ
+196 LPGY
-201 GFSNDDST
+201 
-209 TFTFG
+209 
-214 QIGSF
+214 SF
-219 AEKYAIST
+219 L
-227 TATGIRLIFAA
+227 G
-238 IPDGN
+238 
-243 IDGGFKEINFTLYM
+243 
-257 KPNDTVSSTGT
+257 
-268 TFDVS
+268 
-273 DGFYGENYKISAN
+273 
-286 STSNWSSLST
+286 WST
-296 TKDDLSGIGTGHN
+296 TKYTTPQNSMPSGCYTDEQAITSNITQYPNTEVTLYAVWQELFAVIYHKNN
-309 GYGVRNFTANGTC
+309 GQTDNVPPDFESIDSNIHDSIILKNPTDFNGFTNSGYYFDGWQEGNGTYR
-322 TNGGKNSYT
+322 G
-331 FTPNEPYPG
+331 
-340 VYIYLYTGGD
+340 
-350 KAAYQGYV
+350 
-358 ETSIKIPAYV
+358 
-368 TSVNLRCTLRAGTQV
+368 
-383 KKSCNNQST
+383 
-392 TKIEVYDGSAL
+392 
-403 IAESSDSTTAS
+403 
-414 LASSANN
+414 
-421 NAENQTSKSYNKT
+421 
-434 FTFEASSSIRTLKVR
+434 
-449 LTMDAS
+449 
-455 KNDGSGYD
+455 
-463 DRQKAY
+463 
-469 ALLTNLQISFK
+469 
-480 GQYFVEL
+480 
-487 NSSTSPNLTRQQ
+487 
-499 TFVYGTSKSLP
+499 
-510 TRSELGWTNGE
+510 
-521 NTFTGWGTVSD
+521 
-532 GVVKYA
+532 
-538 NGYNTGNGEFTNKP
+538 KP
-552 GATIKLYAIWV
+552 GASIATQSNGTQLDLYAIWKPITYTLSFDGN
-563 GSDFSH
+563 GST
-569 YDDRAADSTWG
+569 YG
-580 SKNNPFLITS
+580 SM
-590 DEEWKNLIDIVN
+590 ID
-602 GARDPVNSVTGT
+602 VTGSFDNGNVSLPRNGFGKENVFFEKWT
-614 YYETAHSTAASD
+614 INSGGRD
-626 TKFSNCYFVLTSN
+626 LT
-639 LGSQDEPIGLTSIG
+639 
-653 LNTSN
+653 
-658 YFAGNIRG
+658 F
-666 GNGGNFNNTNTVR
+666 GNGEN
-679 VLYIDIYQESDY
+679 
-691 CGLFGYA
+691 
-698 KNASISFLEVS
+698 
-709 GAIDANDDYV
+709 
-719 GGILG
+719 
-724 YGDNV
+724 
-729 SVSNCKNDIDIT
+729 
-741 SVTYDDLN
+741 
-749 NPTYYNYIG
+749 
-758 GIAGYLV
+758 
-765 NGAISNCANS
+765 
-775 GSIGG
+775 
-780 ASNVGGIVGSAQ
+780 AQ
-792 ASVSY
+792 ASV
-797 CENIGGVIT
+797 VIPVADFKEMLT
-806 GNDYVGGIVGTSTS
+806 NAQDGI
-820 TVDHCYDV
+820 DD
-828 AGQRSVRQANG
+828 QN
-839 RIGAITGSGGTVT
+839 VT
-852 DSWAINEVARTG
+852 LD
-864 QTTTNVSTA
+864 
-873 HRTVSAST
+873 
-881 FNVSPLLN
+881 
-889 LSDTTNGAWTDI
+889 
-901 ITQNI
+901 
-906 DGFKISGKT
+906 FKVVWSQEFEFGKFD
-915 TNGTYLYL
+915 NGT
-923 NNGSNSIVSPDKMDG
+923 
-938 DTAVNSITN
+938 
-947 TAITKTSG
+947 
-955 IGFALY
+955 
-961 YGANKNSNIN
+961 
-971 AELRNISTSISN
+971 
-983 LTYDGKLHS
+983 GK
-992 ATNISL
+992 
-998 PTGYDPIANFYF
+998 
-1010 VRDNNGNPT
+1010 
-1019 GNPTDDGRTNA
+1019 
-1030 GNYYVISEAR
+1030 
-1040 FAVSGTTY
+1040 
-1048 VVGRKVISN
+1048 
-1057 NWVISKRA
+1057 
-1065 ITLKQTHFEYFYG
+1065 
-1078 ENVTAKAEYNNVV
+1078 
-1091 NGHIVKMTTPYV
+1091 
-1103 NFYAGIDSNLGY
+1103 
-1115 KDYVVTSTDVK
+1115 
-1126 IYIDGTDTDVSK
+1126 
-1138 NYSIAEAKITIRI
+1138 
-1151 NEGDFGVQGTDDIA
+1151 
-1165 NNLWGSVNN
+1165 WGSQNN
-1174 PYLIRTQT
+1174 PYVIHTQA
-1182 QLERLAQIVA
+1182 QLEALALIVNYNCSANAGGTLA
-1192 SGDARNSVRTADF
+1192 SIQGSQYAYITDPNAEQG
-1205 PYVKAQVQQNKQ
+1205 KG
-1217 DFANCYFKLTNDVT
+1217 FANCYFKLTNDLSMSYASSFTYNSISSAPVGNSGETVDKLFDGTTSGKKTKLCISDAKAVT
-1231 MSNSSTPIGIS
+1231 IYVTTSVPITVTSYSWWTGNDTSGNAGRNPNRFKIEGSNDGVNWYLIDDTTNNSWPTTDNTQVDVYDMNGAGKAGRYSKFRIYSTCSGGTWQANEFKFNYVTEDASAPIGIS

-1287 VNLDNLTVNNNGGK
+1287 VNLANLTVNNNGGK

-1441 SAIQNCTNNGAV
+1441 SAIQNCTNNGVV

-1483 SAIGGIV
+1483 SEIGGIV

-1748 GTVDYSW
+1748 GTVANSW

-1808 TQDINGFKVV
+1808 TQNINGFKVV
-1818 GSVAANNFFV
+1818 GNVAANNFFV
-1828 TDNGKAVSDSNYK
+1828 TDNGGSGTNLQ
-1841 YVKPLTT
+1841 YVNPTKIT
-1848 EGFTGDT
+1848 GFGDNNS
-1855 GSVTVRYSA
+1855 GSVTAWYSA
-1864 TTDSD
+1864 TIESD
-1869 IRAHAEAITL
+1869 IRVLASEITL

-1888 SEQGFGHTRYPNTQ
+1888 SEQGFGYTTYPNTQ
-1902 SGAAA
+1902 SGVAA

-2009 EQIIPAGDY
+2009 EKIIPAGDY

-2029 YVIKNNNSNTITFRW
+2029 YVIKNNNSSTITFSW
-2044 KINAYNIKLHL
+2044 KINAYNIESHL
-2055 ENGEVWFGGIAGNNG
+2055 KKGEVWFGGSAD

-2079 VISGTTRGG
+2079 K
-2088 DSVNVDYYPLQVDVK
+2088 VNGNGVDYYQLQSAS
-2103 GTSGVQQVLVYA
+2103 SGVQQVLVYSRH
-2115 QNPSDTSQ
+2115 N
-2123 KLYTASHFV
+2123 YSHDKFI
-2132 LYVKYNDGTVT
+2132 LYVQYNDGSVVA
-2143 KIDQGTDY
+2143 IEQGTEY
-2151 DFGTLNNDNGTVGA
+2151 NLTTLEEPSSDKNYA
-2165 FKEDLVSNTNPVV
+2165 PV
-2178 DTNVTARG
+2178 DTSIIARG
-2186 KVNFTGD
+2186 KDNFTGD

-2200 LYSDFGGNVTSAGWG
+2200 LYSDFGGNVTSDEWG
-2215 SENNPYVI
+2215 TKDNPYVI

-2237 GGMAWNSVK
+2237 GGMAWNSVNN
-2246 DSAQCYAPQSTAT
+2246 SEQCYAPQSTAT
-2259 ATDRSYAGAY
+2259 ATDRSYTGAY

-2280 YVSTDGVTNLLPI
+2280 YVSTDGVTNFLPI
-2293 GRIDGST
+2293 GRIDNST
-2300 EYPFSGTFNGNGNTI
+2300 SPAREFPFSGTFDGNGNTI
-2315 DYIYNIDSFKNNN
+2315 DYIYNTND
-2328 GIRKDYIGLFGY
+2328 IRKDYIGLFGY

-2388 GNDYV
+2388 GNHYV
-2393 GGVAGKAEGTTIECS
+2393 GGVAGKAEGTTIKCS
-2408 EGNRVYNGSVQG
+2408 KGNRVYNGSVQG
-2420 REYVGGIVGMWIVTK
+2420 KEYVGGIVGMWIVTK

-2467 GYLDALGCDL
+2467 GYLDALGCTNN
-2477 LQFKPSFDNGTYK
+2477 LQFTPRYYSRST
-2490 ENNVTYNNL
+2490 NNL

-2534 AKNDNNGKAVPC
+2534 AKKDNNDKAVPC
-2546 VHNVNLNIV
+2546 VHNVNLNLV

-2586 YYTSSIK
+2586 YYTSSIT

-2615 TIENCTVQKP
+2615 TIETYEMKKP
-2625 DGTDLISGNYT
+2625 NGETLSGGFYPI
-2636 LTNDVAFGST
+2636 TNDVAFGSA
-2646 SKAFGSF
+2646 SKAFGTF

-2704 TGDVNSK
+2704 MGNVNSTGDVNST

-2722 FVVLTTGVRKG
+2722 FAVLTTGVRKG
-2733 QRATTNLGVAPSV
+2733 HRATTNLGVAPSV
-2746 KSPFVKSAAG
+2746 SSSPFVNAAAG

-2764 SVTDSYVGGLIGY
+2764 SVTGSYVGGLIGY
-2777 VGDKVTLTLTNNE
+2777 VGDKVTLTFKNK
-2790 RSTTLEKLNIF
+2790 TLSAKLEDLSIF
-2801 SGSSSSIVSIH
+2801 SGSSLSIVSIH

-2838 LGDTKNPNY
+2838 IGKDGAE
-2847 KYVGGLVGYMANGT
+2847 YVGGLVGYMANGT
-2861 IEHCVATNNKTT
+2861 IEHCVATTNNRT
-2873 YNSDIDNFKGAD
+2873 YNATDKDGVDNFKGAN

-2898 INNSFTSGFNFASTS
+2898 INNSFTAGFNFASTS

-2935 VAQSGATYENAS
+2935 IAKSGAKYASAS
-2947 KNQYGK
+2947 KNKYGK

-2961 DNYNVD
+2961 DKYNVD

-2991 VPNKNSDNKIEN
+2991 VPNANESGLKN

-3017 TKNYLG
+3017 TDNTFSGYE
-3023 DDYNSVNDVLTFSL
+3023 NVNDVLSFGID
-3037 NAESATSMQV
+3037 AENGTSMQV
-3047 YVKKIQFVNIPKH
+3047 YVEDIKFVNIPKH
-3060 NTSGDDSAKA
+3060 NTSGDDSARK
-3070 VVKEAYRKPSTSDR
+3070 VVKEAYRKPSNSDR
-3084 YDVIVNTAVFD
+3084 YDVTVETAVFNVE
-3095 ITGTNPTYQILS
+3095 GNNATYQVTS
-3107 ISGVVLFDGK
+3107 ISGVVLFNGV
-3117 IVGSTI
+3117 IVGTT
-3123 INNTVGNF
+3123 NKTVGNF
-3131 AESFTL
+3131 SEDFTP
-3137 GSIETPYT
+3137 GSVETPYT
-3145 ISNITE
+3145 ISNINE
-3151 WNLFAE
+3151 WNNFATA
-3157 QVRGGK
+3157 VK
-3163 NFSGD
+3163 NGNSFNDEDGQKH
-3168 FVRLLADLTGV
+3168 VRLLADLTGV
-3179 TSGMLAGASGK
+3179 TFANLAGASGK
-3190 PFSGIFDGN
+3190 PFAGTFDGN
-3199 GHTIGIGTIS
+3199 GHTISIGTIS
-3209 SAAAGTSLFPY
+3209 SEAAGTSLFPY

-3273 VGETYADGNSA
+3273 VGETYADTNSA
-3284 NNSFTYTFVDCFNEA
+3284 NNSFTYTFVDCVNEA

-3328 NSAKIQSKVELESCR
+3328 DSSLIQSKVDLESCR
-3343 NKGNITGNYNVAG
+3343 NKGNITGKYNVAG

-3361 GGNATVKNCGNT
+3361 GGNATVKNCANT

-3381 DGKNGNRTSGDDTYA
+3381 DGKNGRRTNNDDTYA
-3396 AGIGGLITDNAS
+3396 AGIGGLITDNAK
-3408 INVFAS
+3408 IDVFAS
-3414 FNTGDV
+3414 YNKGNV

-3432 ADCSYDASGSTSKVY
+3432 ADCSNTNSSSQSKIY
-3447 YCYNTGSVT
+3447 YCYNTGKVQSGGSSGMAYDASNAATLFAT
-3456 TGGKDA
+3456 TS
-3462 LKYGLLGEALSSW
+3462 YGVQS
-3475 GAQAGGILGVMVNA
+3475 GGIVGNMVNA
-3489 EVRYCYNVGTVTCN
+3489 DIRYCYNTGEVAAN
-3503 GIVGSELNWTYRT
+3503 GVAGVALAWAIRV

-3521 FSDGKTSGLTK
+3521 FVDGSAQSIVKYCYNAGLITIGSRGGIDNNDIPCGAGPIVGNIKGGAATPSYSDNYSVHKSVRAKAKNWSDWRYADTRSGISGNNSKADMSDG
-3532 VISNCYNVG
+3532 NYDN
-3541 EIVCG
+3541 
-3546 ARGSDGDVGVGI
+3546 SDKNPVKYCTGYMF
-3558 SQILG
+3558 
-3563 GWKDWSD
+3563 D
-3570 SSRPQCTNNYAL
+3570 SLS
-3582 NNKVK
+3582 
-3587 HYKSSTEVW
+3587 
-3596 ETASRNTTEIRGY
+3596 
-3609 SKSWAETG
+3609 
-3617 SIDYINNNLNG
+3617 
-3628 TAGKIVESV
+3628 
-3637 ADMTALN
+3637 DMTAAMDSN
-3644 TRGNELQ
+3644 GNLK
-3651 TTRTTSTSGYE
+3651 SVGSMYSVSLK
-3662 ALGFSSQIGALG
+3662 ALTDTNG
-3674 NIEGTDGG
+3674 IESPNGG
-3682 YIFVYGCLPQLAVFA
+3682 YIYVYGCLPQLAVFA

-3718 YVKQSAG
+3718 YVEQTAG
-3725 DQFNPYIIKDGI
+3725 EQFNPYIIKDGI

-3744 LVEAGYDFDGK
+3744 LVEAGYDFDKK
-3755 YIEFADGTNNLDK
+3755 YIEFADGTNNLAK
-3768 DVVMSV
+3768 DVVMSI
-3774 DMSTTQATG
+3774 DMPTSNATSGEISGG
-3783 YTFTSQNGSGKK
+3783 YTFTNQSGSGKE
-3795 GKSYHLYTQGAIFND
+3795 GKSYHLYKKGAVCQDNFQAQSD
-3810 AAYNKWSEYN
+3810 SAYKQWLEKAHYYN
-3820 YYATTGGM
+3820 GSSRVA
-3828 AKNATLDKQN
+3828 NATLDKQN
-3838 MLPIGRKDT
+3838 MLPIGRGDT

-3930 SFVRAYAIGGKSMVG
+3930 SFVRAYAIGGKSMAG

-3965 AQVEAYGSESYAGG
+3965 AKVEAYGDNSYAGG
-3979 IVGIADTKQSVL
+3979 IVGVADTKQSN
-3991 SGGYTYNAGTVL
+3991 TYNAGTVL
-4003 TISGCYIDTSGMVES
+4003 TISGCYVDTSGMVES

-4033 INDNT
+4033 IDSTTANGNDST

-4051 CAVIE
+4051 CAVIG

-4124 CSVGAGTTMT
+4124 CSVGAGTTIT
-4134 RKAFYGSN
+4134 RTKFGSS
-4142 IANNKVSEDGKYGTA
+4142 VSEDGKYGTA
-4157 IGGLVGYTEAYGTK
+4157 IGGLVGYTEAYTTK

-4181 TFAGTIDVDVP
+4181 TFAGTIDVSVETDN
-4192 TTSPATT
+4192 SNDKA
-4199 EAFIANIGGIVGDMG
+4199 ANIGGIVGDMAA
-4214 DGANFAS
+4214 GANFAS
-4221 GSIVVVSGTINVN
+4221 GSVVTVSGTISIGNAIAA
-4234 KSEVDTNKAMNIGG
+4234 TNIGG

-4260 TFDVHPTMTLPLAQ
+4260 KFDVHPTMTSPLAQ

-4310 TRKDPSDSTKEI
+4310 SDGNGN
-4322 YSGSINAASNVGGI
+4322 YSGSISAASNVGGI

-4389 TQKKYGVVSIVRGVI
+4389 TQKEYGVVSIVRGVI
-4404 VQNGAISGKN
+4404 VQNGAISGASY
-4414 FVGGIIG
+4414 VGGIVG

-4430 GATADSSFSADN
+4430 GATADSNFSEDN

-4457 KGGVYNDKTY
+4457 TGSGD
-4467 TSDGNYVGGFI
+4467 YVGGFI
-4478 GGIDEPRNDQTATS
+4478 GRIDEPRNDQKATG

-4556 LGTIKGA
+4556 LGTIQGA

-4571 ENGGKQND
+4571 ENI
-4579 GTYVGNV
+4579 GNV

-4661 TVSGTSTGSVV
+4661 TVSGTSTGSDT

-4720 ANIAINNMLA
+4720 ANITISNMLA
-4730 YDTTVSGATNV
+4730 YGTTVSGATNV
-4741 GGIVGATTGADTQ
+4741 GGIVGATTGANTQ
-4754 IVSAYAIEGEF
+4754 IVSAYAIEGNF
-4765 TGKANVGGIIGLA
+4765 TGTVKGGIIGHA
-4778 QPNTV
+4778 QTDTV
-4783 ASTSYWV
+4783 ANTSYWV
-4790 KGYKNSEIATYDVDN
+4790 KGYANEEIAGYDVEHLDN
-4805 LKGLGFTTG
+4805 LGFTTG
-4814 TEQTGWFFLYA
+4814 TASTGWFFLYA
-4825 NDANGTGD
+4825 KDATGAEGSN
-4833 LGKINTKHSTAAV
+4833 LGKINTKHSTTV
-4846 NNNAPSGAAEA
+4846 LKNNNSGAAEA

-4883 NGEDDNTKNP
+4883 KGEDDNAKNP

-4921 SGYYMYVA
+4921 NGYYMYVA
-4929 TSGKVKPTIEYG
+4929 TSGEVRPTIEYG

-4952 SVNTIKNGGSATTAD
+4952 SVNTVKNGGSATAAD
-4967 DTTEQSVDTAGN
+4967 DTTEQSADTAGN
-4979 VAVFYRSVSSAK
+4979 VAVFYRKITSGAS
-4991 DALIYNGYLRNAII
+4991 LTYNGYERNPII
-5005 GLDGVDL
+5005 GLEDVEAYGDVITLSDNQA
-5012 YETPIADGDT
+5012 TVADNY
-5022 PTITDHKG
+5022 KN
-5030 KYIFTATTKV
+5030 KYIFTATTV
-5040 DGGTTE
+5040 SGETE
-5046 VNEAQSDPNTYISVV
+5046 TPFKTPSDPGIYTPTI
-5061 KIYYVDSDDVARL
+5061 KIFYVDDSSTARL
-5074 VGGNTEL
+5074 VGGHEGL
-5081 KWSINERDLTV
+5081 QWKIDARELTV
-5092 KFDKSNDRVYGSVEK
+5092 SFSEKEQRTYGEEQTG
-5107 TDDATDMTITIGNI
+5107 TDDSVDMTITISNI
-5121 APKRG
+5121 APNLG
-5126 TSVPIRITVSYD
+5126 LEVPLKVIVTTDSTTTVADFVWDNTKKTETNNGITLSFD
-5138 NDKSVV
+5138 VV
-5144 FEWKWN
+5144 TPGE
-5150 GTSGS
+5150 
-5155 FSNSESA
+5155 A
-5162 VDGVKLTL
+5162 L
-5170 GSFGAN
+5170 
-5176 GVLSD
+5176 
-5181 DDKKSTSEDIT
+5181 SEDDRSATVNLT
-5192 DESTYQIVA
+5192 DTNTYTLVCKLSFKDA
-5201 KLFFKHAKIYTVT
+5201 KAYSIEVVDSSSPT
-5214 VSDGSTKARYK
+5214 ARYTIQNA
-5225 FMKGDDQTS
+5225 KGNFT
-5234 DVSVSERFQV
+5234 VNKATLTFQRV
-5244 TQAELTLKLGDDV
+5244 GGK
-5257 PASSAYDGKEKE
+5257 PASSAFDGTAKTTEWE
-5269 KVFWTVSGFKY
+5269 VTGFKY
-5280 DDGIDAFAL
+5280 QDGDKELAAFLPQFNLQYKNASSESSVNLYSYDKLQGYKLQDGGISGPTISIKETAGSRVNFAL
-5289 FTPSYNVQ
+5289 SSAVRKGEYWISFGKSAAGNYKFEGLQDLKFNIVEVQITVSCSPSNGSKTYDKQAATITITFVASVPPN
-5297 YEDNEVYTETLTADN
+5297 
-5312 MRSGV
+5312 SGV
-5317 TIGGTRCEVGG
+5317 TDFTGIDNYEQFIVKYFQITGEGSNAKFTVDKPNGTGKKDTVSWKITTGVNVDTYTFTPELIEGPNGGTKKEFEDNCSWSLDDSVKFEYTINKRQLMLTTKQTGTSPYTYDTYHHGLNEVSLDSQNGEKGLISGDTVKIAISGSVSKTLAFTSGG
-5328 PDGGTLTIRVFSA
+5328 SQSAGISTIDAGAYTANFALT
-5341 IRKGKYY
+5341 GN
-5348 LTFETTSAGNYTLK
+5348 GNYTLSSSSIK
-5362 VEDSSYSIV
+5362 SMSWTINQYEVEIA
-5371 KIQIKIECD
+5371 KI
-5380 QNGKSKVYDQKGAEL
+5380 GLSGSRPYDG
-5395 TITFTASAPSGV
+5395 TA
-5407 SFDGIEDLETFVSEF
+5407 
-5422 FDVPTKDKGITVQK
+5422 
-5436 TGISGNTKFK
+5436 
-5446 VTWKVT
+5446 
-5452 TEANA
+5452 
-5457 KEYYTI
+5457 
-5463 QLTKGSKY
+5463 
-5471 DVHIENCSH
+5471 
-5480 DPSTLPTYK
+5480 
-5489 YTITPR
+5489 
-5495 PLTLTTTPTG
+5495 TTPTIEINDPTVSG
-5505 TSTYTYNTS
+5505 SNGTYTYNQDTFTIAYS
-5514 HQGLETIKVDDLQS
+5514 ITKDGTTLANGDKLKNAGIYEIKVGNGNGSITAYRTNSSSTDTSKNYKFS
-5528 NDTIGVTITIGG
+5528 NTDSIATYEIT
-5540 NTVTVPLSNNNATSV
+5540 PLSISIEWN
-5555 TDYVS
+5555 
-5560 TIDANTY
+5560 
-5567 TASFELSSDG
+5567 
-5577 NKYPLNSNYTLTASD
+5577 YPTPLEPLVY
-5592 LSWTIA
+5592 
-5598 KYKVTVGEFDIGKS
+5598 
-5612 KTYDA
+5612 
-5617 TAVIP
+5617 
-5622 IINIT
+5622 
-5627 SANVTG
+5627 TG
-5633 NNGTY
+5633 NNQMISIKSI
-5638 RYYNDTFTLTYT
+5638 TLPDANNTT
-5650 VNDKTDAQSQKLVN
+5650 SKTLEM
-5664 AGTYTIKV
+5664 
-5672 GGTSGNISATH
+5672 
-5683 DDGSDASSNYEF
+5683 SSNSV
-5695 DNKNAEL
+5695 D
-5702 KYKINPCPITIK
+5702 
-5714 WKEVQELVYS
+5714 S
-5724 GNAQV
+5724 GC
-5729 WNIASVSV
+5729 
-5737 NGSNRNVSSNTNSVG
+5737 G
-5752 IGTTVN
+5752 
-5758 VQGCENDQL
+5758 NDRL

-5776 TVGTYKSKAELSRV
+5776 DAGSGHTTTATLSSV
-5790 IGTNEGVQ
+5790 IGNTGGID
-5798 SNSGNYTPLEFESAN
+5798 SGLGNYVLDDTATSGT
-5813 SFTIITSK
+5813 FTIAKSK

-5868 MTYDNKNVGTGK
+5868 MTYDNKNVGTDK

-5905 VSGIGEI
+5905 VSGKGEI
-5912 TPAEIIV
+5912 TPAHIQV
-5919 TLDRLRSG
+5919 ALNKLRNN
-5927 KATRMFTGDTR
+5927 KATRTFRTFIDDKAY
-5938 YGGDGVTGNG
+5938 YGGQAGASGNG
-5948 RSKVYRSSGEGF
+5948 NSEVYRSGEGF
-5960 SVRGVYDKS
+5960 TVGGVIPGDSVNVIAEYKEAEDSRNGTDKS
-5969 DTITIVA
+5969 F
-5976 NYAEAGKDREFF
+5976 NLSS
-5988 DAYVNNVYKA
+5988 YVNDVEKNADGTFAKA
-5998 DDDTYKIASANTY
+5998 EVAGTHLKM
-6011 FKKLVFTMNGNGAEN
+6011 LVFEMTGDDAKN
-6026 YTFKVYDTSGNAYN
+6026 YTFNVYNKLGPDGKKYSEKD
-6040 STAGDST
+6040 STAGDKQT
-6047 TSVTVY
+6047 VTVY
-6053 DKDDNDTTHK
+6053 DTDDQTKGHQNAIGADTIH
-6063 NATGSTGINIEITVK
+6063 IEITVK
-6078 PVRVNYTN
+6078 TYKVTYANT
-6086 VAQSYANDDNTYN
+6086 AQSYANADNTYN
-6099 TNWQPVE
+6099 TDWQRVVARDVPDRVTVTVSN
-6106 GTNKDM
+6106 GWMFADGKD
-6112 HGTGAE
+6112 HSDSEQAE
-6118 IVVVNNW
+6118 
-6125 MYENNDP
+6125 
-6132 NNEKRTYT
+6132 KKQYT
-6140 GYTTIRGSATS
+6140 GYTTIRGSQNS
-6151 KVLGASVSKTNGM
+6151 VILGAKISGQNGM
-6164 NFNYRLSNQ
+6164 ELNYKMSNQ
-6173 PTLTIA
+6173 PILTIG
-6179 YFVSG
+6179 YFVAQGDEFEIGSAA
-6184 TDYKINSLARLL
+6184 SLM
-6196 IASFYYT
+6196 IASYYWT
-6203 ALQTKDDID
+6203 IAQNKDNPDFNQE
-6212 ILKIISS
+6212 LVAGST
-6219 GYKWVTVVSN
+6219 WHTVVSN
-6229 DDYEKGDFKP
+6229 YDYINTTYTKPSDAPEGIPDNLASWDDYFAAFEKITGKN
-6239 IEGSEATT
+6239 I
-6247 WDEYF
+6247 
-6252 AELEKEGYSVFL
+6252 FL
-6264 NVEAIAEDNVPANTW
+6264 NETGVLGEDGNW
-6279 GYYETTSSET
+6279 GYYEET
-6289 SSIPTTFKL
+6289 ETPSDISYTKFKL
-6298 TKDISG
+6298 VRNFSGVLTESDIATLNAFFRVYNKDTKQYVSVKWGYGGTHIAN
-6304 KFTENDIRVLKSF
+6304 FLKSSVSSTLTALGSVF
-6317 FTVIGENGEPT
+6317 MSVEN
-6328 TATWGSNGTYL
+6328 
-6339 NNILAATEG
+6339 AAT
-6348 QIVTINGS
+6348 TC
-6356 LFVSTA
+6356 
-6362 VAQGTTNL
+6362 
-6370 IGFNGEFDGNGYV
+6370 EFDGNGYV

-6404 SKSVVKNLHLRNV
+6404 SNSVVKNLHLRNV

-6435 AAEAAASESSIANV
+6435 AAEAASESSIANV

-6491 NGAVSVGGVV
+6491 NGAASVGGVV

-6537 NSFHMTNAVWLKGTG
+6537 NSFYMTNAVWLKGTG
-6552 FVNVANNKNNNNN
+6552 FVNVADKS

-6592 STKGTYDVLADVKLT
+6592 PTKGTYDVLADVKLT
-6607 SLAAIGAN
+6607 QLDAKGSE

-6630 YVYLLMYSLTEDTDS
+6630 YVYLLMYSLTEGTDS

-6670 WLVGNADGTS
+6670 WLVGEADGTS

-6721 FGTVESAKNTDGV
+6721 FGTVESAKNDGV
-6734 SLGYK
+6734 SLSYK
-6739 ITCNQAMFEAY
+6739 ITCNKTMFEAY
-6750 AGGTPSWLTT
+6750 AGGTPPSCLTT

>member
-1 MCECAH
+1 
-7 IRRDKMK
+7 
-14 NTRTTQQT
+14 
-22 KIKKCMRWTAS
+22 MRWTAS

-51 AFGIEKIAD
+51 AFGIENSLQQNGSDTVDFEYNLSDIIGGNRIAE
-60 AGSPIDVSSIS
+60 A
-71 VSGTNIGNAFNT
+71 
-83 NNDSNKSKFY
+83 
-93 LSGNGDI
+93 
-100 ASHFGYNTS
+100 
-109 ANGGWGFT
+109 
-117 DWNARSNNPQVYWL
+117 
-131 EFKFSGDALTAVQ
+131 
-144 QGRVSYYAS
+144 VSY
-153 AKGDFSDGT
+153 D
-162 NDEYGMAISYMGDHS
+162 
-177 APQAGWVDGSGE
+177 
-189 KWKTTNN
+189 TTNKRAVMSVADVN
-196 LVEYQ
+196 
-201 GFSNDDST
+201 T
-209 TFTFG
+209 
-214 QIGSF
+214 
-219 AEKYAIST
+219 AI
-227 TATGIRLIFAA
+227 
-238 IPDGN
+238 
-243 IDGGFKEINFTLYM
+243 
-257 KPNDTVSSTGT
+257 
-268 TFDVS
+268 
-273 DGFYGENYKISAN
+273 
-286 STSNWSSLST
+286 SLST
-296 TKDDLSGIGTGHN
+296 LINKDCASYWSTVSGSRTVGYRDTSKNNGGGFYFQNTVSWNSTYNESASNSTKINLESLNNSHVLKIEISASVFSEITISGNSGGTDMKSEVALSASQGSTTKQIASATDTITGNNPSGGKSSSGTVTFDSGDLTKDITITLSGVWYKKSAVNTRTVTCTSIIKSLSIKITVPRYTIRYNANKPDGATVEPTGATEDSIHDV
-309 GYGVRNFTANGTC
+309 GVAKQLTANG
-322 TNGGKNSYT
+322 YA
-331 FTPNEPYPG
+331 
-340 VYIYLYTGGD
+340 I
-350 KAAYQGYV
+350 AGY
-358 ETSIKIPAYV
+358 
-368 TSVNLRCTLRAGTQV
+368 N
-383 KKSCNNQST
+383 
-392 TKIEVYDGSAL
+392 
-403 IAESSDSTTAS
+403 
-414 LASSANN
+414 
-421 NAENQTSKSYNKT
+421 
-434 FTFEASSSIRTLKVR
+434 F
-449 LTMDAS
+449 
-455 KNDGSGYD
+455 
-463 DRQKAY
+463 
-469 ALLTNLQISFK
+469 
-480 GQYFVEL
+480 
-487 NSSTSPNLTRQQ
+487 
-499 TFVYGTSKSLP
+499 
-510 TRSELGWTNGE
+510 LGWTLTPYNTPQDVLPGGGFEDKASVLNLSTTDGAIVTLYAVWMPQFGLVYHENGDSYQGNDKNENLATVTKNKGETIDLYTASNLPSNFQKLGYYFVGWAENRDSQASIGTSIIAGE
-521 NTFTGWGTVSD
+521 NGTQRH
-532 GVVKYA
+532 
-538 NGYNTGNGEFTNKP
+538 
-552 GATIKLYAIWV
+552 IYAIWKPIAYTLSFDGN
-563 GSDFSH
+563 GSTYGSMANVTGYFDNGNVSLPQNGFGKENVFFEKWTINSGGRNLTFENTENAQASVVIPVIDFKEMLTNAQEGI
-569 YDDRAADSTWG
+569 DDQNVTLVFKVVWSREFEFGKFANGTGKWG
-580 SKNNPFLITS
+580 SQNNPYVIRTQAQL
-590 DEEWKNLIDIVN
+590 EALALIVN
-602 GARDPVNSVTGT
+602 
-614 YYETAHSTAASD
+614 Y
-626 TKFSNCYFVLTSN
+626 NC
-639 LGSQDEPIGLTSIG
+639 G
-653 LNTSN
+653 
-658 YFAGNIRG
+658 
-666 GNGGNFNNTNTVR
+666 
-679 VLYIDIYQESDY
+679 
-691 CGLFGYA
+691 
-698 KNASISFLEVS
+698 
-709 GAIDANDDYV
+709 
-719 GGILG
+719 
-724 YGDNV
+724 
-729 SVSNCKNDIDIT
+729 
-741 SVTYDDLN
+741 
-749 NPTYYNYIG
+749 
-758 GIAGYLV
+758 
-765 NGAISNCANS
+765 
-775 GSIGG
+775 
-780 ASNVGGIVGSAQ
+780 SNVGGTLASIQGSQYA
-792 ASVSY
+792 Y
-797 CENIGGVIT
+797 IT
-806 GNDYVGGIVGTSTS
+806 D
-820 TVDHCYDV
+820 
-828 AGQRSVRQANG
+828 
-839 RIGAITGSGGTVT
+839 
-852 DSWAINEVARTG
+852 
-864 QTTTNVSTA
+864 
-873 HRTVSAST
+873 
-881 FNVSPLLN
+881 P
-889 LSDTTNGAWTDI
+889 
-901 ITQNI
+901 
-906 DGFKISGKT
+906 
-915 TNGTYLYL
+915 
-923 NNGSNSIVSPDKMDG
+923 
-938 DTAVNSITN
+938 
-947 TAITKTSG
+947 
-955 IGFALY
+955 
-961 YGANKNSNIN
+961 N
-971 AELRNISTSISN
+971 AEQ
-983 LTYDGKLHS
+983 GK
-992 ATNISL
+992 
-998 PTGYDPIANFYF
+998 G
-1010 VRDNNGNPT
+1010 
-1019 GNPTDDGRTNA
+1019 
-1030 GNYYVISEAR
+1030 
-1040 FAVSGTTY
+1040 
-1048 VVGRKVISN
+1048 
-1057 NWVISKRA
+1057 
-1065 ITLKQTHFEYFYG
+1065 
-1078 ENVTAKAEYNNVV
+1078 
-1091 NGHIVKMTTPYV
+1091 
-1103 NFYAGIDSNLGY
+1103 
-1115 KDYVVTSTDVK
+1115 
-1126 IYIDGTDTDVSK
+1126 
-1138 NYSIAEAKITIRI
+1138 
-1151 NEGDFGVQGTDDIA
+1151 
-1165 NNLWGSVNN
+1165 
-1174 PYLIRTQT
+1174 
-1182 QLERLAQIVA
+1182 
-1192 SGDARNSVRTADF
+1192 
-1205 PYVKAQVQQNKQ
+1205 
-1217 DFANCYFKLTNDVT
+1217 FANCYFKLTNDISVSHT
-1231 MSNSSTPIGIS
+1231 NSFGYQNWKSTPTGNNNETVGNLFDGKAEGNNTTKLCITNAKSVTIEVETTTPIIVSSYTWWTGNDTASKNNNGRNPNYFKIEGSNDGTNWYLIDERTNNDWPKTNNTPVNVTDMNGAGRSGRYYKFRITSQCIDKTWQANEFSFNYATSDVSEPIGS
-1242 ASKPFKGTFDGG
+1242 ASKPFKGTFDG
-1254 KFGGGSYTISN
+1254 KKDEETNYKISN
-1265 LNTYGYDYS
+1265 LKTYGYDYS

-1287 VNLDNLTVNNNGGK
+1287 VNLNGLTVNNNGGK

-1313 TIEKCNVNGWVWGNE
+1313 TIENCNVNGWVWGDE

-1351 SQINFNGDNGAERPR
+1351 SQINFNGVDGAERPR
-1366 VGGIVGGMDGN
+1366 AGGIVGGVDG
-1377 GTFSVTISDCANNAK
+1377 GSFTVTISGCENNAK
-1392 INNANNGTYGFG
+1392 IDNRNNGTYGFG
-1404 GIVGYNSGQT
+1404 GIVGYNSGQI
-1414 VNISGCTNNAEING
+1414 VNISGCVNNAEING
-1428 KSETGGIIGYTDN
+1428 NSETGGIIGYTDN
-1441 SAIQNCTNNGAV
+1441 SKIEDCTNNGVV

-1469 TISACENTKEVTAV
+1469 EITACENTKEVTAV

-1500 ATNSGTITG
+1500 AINSGTITG
-1509 TGGQVAGI
+1509 TGGKVAGI

-1587 EILSAVNKGNVI
+1587 EILSAVNKGDVI

-1621 ANIQGTVTINPG
+1621 ANIHGTVAINPG
-1633 TTEVSGNPKGVYV
+1633 DAEVSGNPKGVYV

-1695 SYCANIRGIIEG
+1695 SYCANIGGIIEG

-1731 RILRYVSGRIG
+1731 RILRYVTGRIG

-1748 GTVDYSW
+1748 GTVANSW
-1755 AVNEKTY
+1755 AVKEKTY

-1777 TRGHWL
+1777 TRGHLL

-1818 GSVAANNFFV
+1818 GNVAANNFFV
-1828 TDNGKAVSDSNYK
+1828 TDNGKSGTNLQ
-1841 YVKPLTT
+1841 YVNPTRIT
-1848 EGFTGDT
+1848 GFGDNNT
-1855 GSVTVRYSA
+1855 NGDVTAWYSA
-1864 TTDSD
+1864 TINSD
-1869 IRAHAEAITL
+1869 ISAHAEAIT
-1879 PTASTVYNG
+1879 
-1888 SEQGFGHTRYPNTQ
+1888 
-1902 SGAAA
+1902 
-1907 NTPIVY
+1907 
-1913 TSLFVYLG
+1913 
-1921 QNHKESSPTQVDVYD
+1921 VDDISVEYD
-1936 VNVTIKIGD
+1936 VNAHGFGFGD
-1945 QIVGK
+1945 MK
-1950 KLATY
+1950 NPLLAANERNVYALTFAY
-1955 TITPCEITITW
+1955 RGVNYQETTPQQVDDYNTTITIRIGTQVVGVKSGVTYSITQRLLKVTNVWTSKSELANEYAFYYNAKHQGIKSDGITVVAINGNFAIPSGVCTIGNYVETKNANSYSRAFVLNDIRNYKVESIISQFDDFNEGVNLNSDTTLNGISTSTADGKTTITYSW
-1966 TWTQYATA
+1966 RIMPYDIAKELTA
-1974 NNGLSAEFE
+1974 G
-1983 YNALAQGLESVDL
+1983 
-1996 AGYHGQ
+1996 
-2002 FNVTGSD
+2002 
-2009 EQIIPAGDY
+2009 
-2018 SRTYTLKDARN
+2018 K
-2029 YVIKNNNSNTITFRW
+2029 
-2044 KINAYNIKLHL
+2044 
-2055 ENGEVWFGGIAGNNG
+2055 VWFGGSAD

-2079 VISGTTRGG
+2079 KVNG
-2088 DSVNVDYYPLQVDVK
+2088 DGVDYYPLQVDVK
-2103 GTSGVQQVLVYA
+2103 GTSGVQQVLVYSRH
-2115 QNPSDTSQ
+2115 N
-2123 KLYTASHFV
+2123 YSHDNFI
-2132 LYVKYNDGTVT
+2132 LYVQYNDGSVVA
-2143 KIDQGTDY
+2143 IEQGTEY
-2151 DFGTLNNDNGTVGA
+2151 NLTTLEEPSSDKNYA
-2165 FKEDLVSNTNPVV
+2165 PV
-2178 DTNVTARG
+2178 DTSIKASGT
-2186 KVNFTGD
+2186 VNFTGD
-2193 ITRYYTA
+2193 ITRFYTA
-2200 LYSDFGGNVTSAGWG
+2200 LYSDFGGNVTSDGWG
-2215 SENNPYVI
+2215 GSSKNPYLI
-2223 DRSEYLLRLSQIVN
+2223 DKPEYLLRLSQIVN
-2237 GGMAWNSVK
+2237 GGMAWNSINTT
-2246 DSAQCYAPQSTAT
+2246 DTTNLCYAPQTNAT
-2259 ATDRSYAGAY
+2259 ATDRSYKGAV
-2269 FSVGAEIKMDG
+2269 FRIGAKNIDMDG
-2280 YVSTDGVTNLLPI
+2280 FVSTDGITNFLPI

-2300 EYPFSGTFNGNGNTI
+2300 EYPFSGTFDGNGKTI
-2315 DYIYNIDSFKNNN
+2315 DYIYNIDSFRNNN
-2328 GIRKDYIGLFGY
+2328 GIRKDCIGLFGY

-2349 TLNCTSGEISGND
+2349 TLMSNKGSGVIKGND
-2362 YVGFVVGYAKNSTIF
+2362 YVGFVVGYAKNSTIS
-2377 DVKCEY
+2377 DVQCNY
-2383 GKKVN
+2383 GKTLY
-2388 GNDYV
+2388 GNDFV
-2393 GGVAGKAEGTTIECS
+2393 GGVAGKAEGTTIKRS
-2408 EGNRVYNGSVQG
+2408 GGNRVYNGSVQG
-2420 REYVGGIVGMWIVTK
+2420 REYVGGVVGLWIVTK

-2442 TSGQASI
+2442 ASGQAGI
-2449 TPVGRS
+2449 TPVKKS

-2467 GYLDALGCDL
+2467 GYLDASEC
-2477 LQFKPSFDNGTYK
+2477 KDNLEFTPRYYGSSADD
-2490 ENNVTYNNL
+2490 L
-2499 TVQGTEYVG
+2499 TVKGTEYVG

-2517 GYHKE
+2517 GYHDAADS
-2522 VGETIST
+2522 TIST

-2534 AKNDNNGKAVPC
+2534 AKTENNTTTILVG
-2546 VHNVNLNIV
+2546 NVNLNIV
-2555 NYGTGDNIVA
+2555 NYGDGSLIT

-2586 YYTSSIK
+2586 YNTSSIK
-2593 FDFGVTTPSVL
+2593 FDFGNTTPSVL

-2625 DGTDLISGNYT
+2625 DGTYLISGNYT
-2636 LTNDVAFGST
+2636 LTNDTAFGSNE
-2646 SKAFGSF
+2646 KPFGSF

-2665 GTAYETSTVGTT
+2665 GTAYESSSVGTT
-2677 YIFGNAVHLVNAAEI
+2677 YIFGNAAQLVNTAAI
-2692 YATGFAGGLFGA
+2692 YAKSFAGGLFGA
-2704 TGDVNSK
+2704 MGDVNSK

-2722 FVVLTTGVRKG
+2722 FAVLTTGTGVRKYDTPG
-2733 QRATTNLGVAPSV
+2733 TNLGVAPSV
-2746 KSPFVKSAAG
+2746 SSPFVKSAAG
-2756 KMQNTKNV
+2756 KMQNSALIV

-2777 VGDKVTLTLTNNE
+2777 VGDKVTLTLTNKTTKTVKEGEKEETVVKKFNE
-2790 RSTTLEKLNIF
+2790 LDIF
-2801 SGSSSSIVSIH
+2801 SGSSSDLISIH
-2812 GSYAG
+2812 GNYAG

-2838 LGDTKNPNY
+2838 IGKDGAE
-2847 KYVGGLVGYMANGT
+2847 YVGGLVGYMANGT
-2861 IEHCVATNNKTT
+2861 IEHCVATTNNRT
-2873 YNSDIDNFKGAD
+2873 YNATDKDGVDNFKGAN

-2935 VAQSGATYENAS
+2935 IAQSGATYEKAS

-2961 DNYNVD
+2961 DKYNVD

-2972 VFKFAGFGGATTTL
+2972 VFKFAGFGGATNTL

-2991 VPNKNSDNKIEN
+2991 VPNANESRLKN

-3017 TKNYLG
+3017 TKNTFSGYE
-3023 DDYNSVNDVLTFSL
+3023 NVTNNNDVLTFSL
-3037 NAESATSMQV
+3037 DVENGTSMQV
-3047 YVKKIQFVNIPKH
+3047 YVKDIEFVNIPKCQA
-3060 NTSGDDSAKA
+3060 TDDDSAKKA
-3070 VVKEAYRKPSTSDR
+3070 TVQKSYRRPSNSDR
-3084 YDVIVNTAVFD
+3084 YCVEVGTAEFD
-3095 ITGTNPTYQILS
+3095 PSNQQVTHIAATVYFN
-3107 ISGVVLFDGK
+3107 GV
-3117 IVGSTI
+3117 
-3123 INNTVGNF
+3123 TVGTATKDNSKIAGNF
-3131 AESFTL
+3131 ESTFIP
-3137 GSIETPYT
+3137 GSKDNPYT
-3145 ISNITE
+3145 ISTQAE

-3168 FVRLLADLTGV
+3168 FVRLLVDLTGV
-3179 TSGMLAGASGK
+3179 TSASLAGASGK
-3190 PFSGIFDGN
+3190 PFSGTFDGN
-3199 GHTIGIGTIS
+3199 GHTISIGTIS

-3261 VAITGG
+3261 VTITGG

-3273 VGETYADGNSA
+3273 VGETYADTNSA
-3284 NNSFTYTFVDCFNEA
+3284 NNSFTYTFVDCVNEA

-3305 VKDTSGVGGIVGN
+3305 VQDTSGVGGIVGN

-3343 NKGNITGNYNVAG
+3343 NKGNITGKYNVAG

-3373 GNITAYGA
+3373 GDIYA
-3381 DGKNGNRTSGDDTYA
+3381 KGDNEQRKGGMDTYA

-3462 LKYGLLGEALSSW
+3462 LTYGLLGEALSSW

-3596 ETASRNTTEIRGY
+3596 ETASRNTTETRGY
-3609 SKSWAETG
+3609 SKSWGETG
-3617 SIDYINNNLNG
+3617 SIEYINNNLNG

-3644 TRGNELQ
+3644 TIGNELI

-3744 LVEAGYDFDGK
+3744 LVEAGYDFDKK

-3783 YTFTSQNGSGKK
+3783 YTFTSQNGSGKE

-3881 GNYVEAE
+3881 GNYVETE

-3900 SNLRI
+3900 SDLRI

-3916 AENATI
+3916 AEKATI

-3930 SFVRAYAIGGKSMVG
+3930 SFVRAYAIDGKSMAG
-3945 GIVALALGSTTIEHC
+3945 GIVALASGSTTIEHC

-3965 AQVEAYGSESYAGG
+3965 AQVEAYGNESYAGG
-3979 IVGIADTKQSVL
+3979 IVGVADTKQSVL

-4003 TISGCYIDTSGMVES
+4003 TISGCYVDTSGMVES

-4033 INDNT
+4033 INDST

-4091 GQVTDKSV
+4091 GQVTGKSV

-4124 CSVGAGTTMT
+4124 CSVGAGTTIT

-4142 IANNKVSEDGKYGTA
+4142 KDNNKVAEDSTYGTA

-4181 TFAGTIDVDVP
+4181 TFAGTIDVNVETDN
-4192 TTSPATT
+4192 SDAK
-4199 EAFIANIGGIVGDMG
+4199 ASNIGGIVGDMG
-4214 DGANFAS
+4214 NGANFAS
-4221 GSIVVVSGTINVN
+4221 GSHVTVSGTITIGDTLAAQNV
-4234 KSEVDTNKAMNIGG
+4234 GG

-4260 TFDVHPTMTLPLAQ
+4260 TFDVHPTMDTPKAQ

-4288 VLADISRATDT
+4288 VLADISRATDQ

-4310 TRKDPSDSTKEI
+4310 SDGNGN
-4322 YSGSINAASNVGGI
+4322 YSGSISAASNVGGI

-4368 ATITGSGN
+4368 ATITGTGDY
-4376 NVGGIVGL
+4376 VGGIVGL
-4384 NESNT
+4384 NESTGTN
-4389 TQKKYGVVSIVRGVI
+4389 YGVVSIVRGVI
-4404 VQNGAISGKN
+4404 VQNGAISGASY
-4414 FVGGIIG
+4414 VGGIVG
-4421 YDNGVLETG
+4421 FDNGVLETG
-4430 GATADSSFSADN
+4430 GATADSSFDN
-4442 QKLITALSITNKGNV
+4442 IAEDGSVIKNEDIGKVTSRSDLIKQLSITNKGNV
-4457 KGGVYNDKTY
+4457 TGSGD
-4467 TSDGNYVGGFI
+4467 YVGGFI
-4478 GGIDEPRNDQTATS
+4478 GRIDEPREDTDST
-4492 DDVDIAG
+4492 VDIAG

-4504 GLVEGGNY
+4504 GLVEGDNY

-4520 GKGVT
+4520 GKGIT
-4525 IGTKNDVPTE
+4525 IGTKNGVSTE
-4535 FKNSKNVVGQGNYI
+4535 FKNSKEVVCHGNYI

-4556 LGTIKGA
+4556 LGTIKDA
-4563 STSALVKF
+4563 SKSALVKF
-4571 ENGGKQND
+4571 ENL
-4579 GTYVGNV
+4579 GNV

-4612 DNLTVASADTAVG
+4612 NNLTVASADTAVG

-4661 TVSGTSTGSVV
+4661 TVSGTSTGSDT

-4741 GGIVGATTGADTQ
+4741 GGIVGATTGAKTQ
-4754 IVSAYAIEGEF
+4754 IVSAYAIEGNF
-4765 TGKANVGGIIGLA
+4765 TGTVKGGIIGFA
-4778 QPNTV
+4778 RPDTV

-4790 KGYKNSEIATYDVDN
+4790 KGYANEEIAGYDVEHLDN
-4805 LKGLGFTTG
+4805 LGFTTG

-4825 NDANGTGD
+4825 NDANGTDD

-4857 SEVQADDAELK
+4857 SVVQADDAELK

-4883 NGEDDNTKNP
+4883 NGDDDNAKNP
-4893 LTSTIVKGFGA
+4893 LVSTIVKGFGA

-4916 ALVSS
+4916 ASVSA

-4929 TSGKVKPTIEYG
+4929 TSGTVKPTIEYG
-4941 NVDNTTLGYLI
+4941 NVENNVKGYLI
-4952 SVNTIKNGGSATTAD
+4952 SVRTVKDGDATTAD
-4967 DTTEQSVDTAGN
+4967 DTTTEQSADTAGN
-4979 VAVFYRSVSSAK
+4979 VAVFYRKITKGDDLV
-4991 DALIYNGYLRNAII
+4991 YNGYKRNPII
-5005 GLDGVDL
+5005 GLDDVGSYDGVITLDNKGEATVSGSEK
-5012 YETPIADGDT
+5012 YIYTATTITKDSNNNVISETVFEKPSDPGIYT
-5022 PTITDHKG
+5022 PTIK
-5030 KYIFTATTKV
+5030 IF
-5040 DGGTTE
+5040 
-5046 VNEAQSDPNTYISVV
+5046 
-5061 KIYYVDSDDVARL
+5061 YVDASGNARL
-5074 VGGNTEL
+5074 VGGHSGLTWTI
-5081 KWSINERDLTV
+5081 KTRDLEVDFGTT
-5092 KFDKSNDRVYGSVEK
+5092 SSREYGSKGAADVQN
-5107 TDDATDMTITIGNI
+5107 DVDMTIKIANI
-5121 APKRG
+5121 APNLG
-5126 TSVPIRITVSYD
+5126 LDVPIKLAVSISGTVLATFTWQTTHKFNKEIAS
-5138 NDKSVV
+5138 SL
-5144 FEWKWN
+5144 
-5150 GTSGS
+5150 
-5155 FSNSESA
+5155 SA
-5162 VDGVKLTL
+5162 TDQKAADGVTIK
-5170 GSFGAN
+5170 S
-5176 GVLSD
+5176 SD
-5181 DDKKSTSEDIT
+5181 LNNTGILQGDAEVKHTSEDIT
-5192 DESTYQIVA
+5192 VSPANYTYTLTICLKFVEA
-5201 KLFFKHAKIYTVT
+5201 RDYDII
-5214 VSDGSTKARYK
+5214 VSDGSTTTIRYTFDK
-5225 FMKGDDQTS
+5225 TKG
-5234 DVSVSERFQV
+5234 EFKV
-5244 TQAELTLKLGDDV
+5244 TPATLKIRGKDSLGSATFNNQSHDYYWYIEESSDSGLKYDDTIEV
-5257 PASSAYDGKEKE
+5257 LAAFKPEFYSYNGAHSPLYTNNTLIAESSTISVGGATVRRDTAHNGFAITAREEGSYYIKFSSLTVGNYQLDLVNGSAANCETQHFVIGKNELSFTWSIGSYKHIYDGKTQGT
-5269 KVFWTVSGFKY
+5269 FS
-5280 DDGIDAFAL
+5280 
-5289 FTPSYNVQ
+5289 
-5297 YEDNEVYTETLTADN
+5297 
-5312 MRSGV
+5312 V
-5317 TIGGTRCEVGG
+5317 TISTV
-5328 PDGGTLTIRVFSA
+5328 
-5341 IRKGKYY
+5341 KGSINE
-5348 LTFETTSAGNYTLK
+5348 FETFISNYYKWTITGTEKPTTSVTESNGQSKITITFKTGVNADKYTA
-5362 VEDSSYSIV
+5362 SIALND
-5371 KIQIKIECD
+5371 D
-5380 QNGKSKVYDQKGAEL
+5380 QKAKEFREANKHNCAIHDAESKVYE
-5395 TITFTASAPSGV
+5395 
-5407 SFDGIEDLETFVSEF
+5407 IEKRS
-5422 FDVPTKDKGITVQK
+5422 
-5436 TGISGNTKFK
+5436 
-5446 VTWKVT
+5446 
-5452 TEANA
+5452 
-5457 KEYYTI
+5457 
-5463 QLTKGSKY
+5463 
-5471 DVHIENCSH
+5471 
-5480 DPSTLPTYK
+5480 
-5489 YTITPR
+5489 
-5495 PLTLTTTPTG
+5495 
-5505 TSTYTYNTS
+5505 
-5514 HQGLETIKVDDLQS
+5514 
-5528 NDTIGVTITIGG
+5528 
-5540 NTVTVPLSNNNATSV
+5540 
-5555 TDYVS
+5555 
-5560 TIDANTY
+5560 
-5567 TASFELSSDG
+5567 
-5577 NKYPLNSNYTLTASD
+5577 
-5592 LSWTIA
+5592 
-5598 KYKVTVGEFDIGKS
+5598 
-5612 KTYDA
+5612 
-5617 TAVIP
+5617 
-5622 IINIT
+5622 
-5627 SANVTG
+5627 
-5633 NNGTY
+5633 
-5638 RYYNDTFTLTYT
+5638 
-5650 VNDKTDAQSQKLVN
+5650 
-5664 AGTYTIKV
+5664 
-5672 GGTSGNISATH
+5672 
-5683 DDGSDASSNYEF
+5683 
-5695 DNKNAEL
+5695 
-5702 KYKINPCPITIK
+5702 
-5714 WKEVQELVYS
+5714 
-5724 GNAQV
+5724 
-5729 WNIASVSV
+5729 
-5737 NGSNRNVSSNTNSVG
+5737 
-5752 IGTTVN
+5752 
-5758 VQGCENDQL
+5758 L
-5767 TFTLSGGGT
+5767 TFTLSTLDNKTKYTYNGAHQGLISIKVDSQSGSVGLVSGSVTATWSVVRGNTSFRTGT
-5776 TVGTYKSKAELSRV
+5776 STVNTTSTVNVTGLNSINYGTYTATVSLNTNTNYKADNKSIEWTIDKYTLTLSELTAGTKVYDGIATTPTLKVNGTIVDKGSFTPTGVAGDKVSIKYSATINGTAYESLVNVGKYNVSIGGSGNDAITVLPAERDNINTADNYQINGSSSVEYEITPRV
-5790 IGTNEGVQ
+5790 IKLTWQNLESFVFSNAAQGLIVTGVASVSSGGDGQLAIKTGTNKINGVEITGYAGGDTITIEITGAITHVDE
-5798 SNSGNYTPLEFESAN
+5798 SKSSMSVVTISVSGFNADGSRSKDGNYSIEAESQTSTEFSITPSIVSI
-5813 SFTIITSK
+5813 SFTSKDIILEK
-5821 LKIEYASGTASK
+5821 VYDADLKVPDNLIKDEYFTWTATGDKPAKNPFTIHGSYNSRNVGANKPVTFSYTFVDPSGRGDYASGTVDS
-5833 VYDATTTVK
+5833 TTGYTV
-5842 DNNSFEFSVS
+5842 
-5852 STNGG
+5852 
-5857 ENGSVDKFDIA
+5857 
-5868 MTYDNKNVGTGK
+5868 
-5880 NVTFTYSL
+5880 
-5888 KSGNSNYEYVET
+5888 
-5900 NKSQT
+5900 
-5905 VSGIGEI
+5905 GEI
-5912 TPAEIIV
+5912 TPAEIKV
-5919 TLDRLRSG
+5919 TLDRLRNG
-5927 KATRMFTGDTR
+5927 TATRMFTGDTR

-5948 RSKVYRSSGEGF
+5948 RSKVYRGGEGF
-5960 SVRGVYDKS
+5960 SVDGVYDDV

-5988 DAYVNNVYKA
+5988 DSYVNNVYLDGEEYKKA
-5998 DDDTYKIASANTY
+5998 ANGYYKMLI
-6011 FKKLVFTMNGNGAEN
+6011 FTMTSDNTSHNDAEN

-6053 DKDDNDTTHK
+6053 DKEDNDTNHK
-6063 NATGSTGINIEITVK
+6063 NASGSTGISIEITVK

-6086 VAQSYANDDNTYN
+6086 TAQSYANDDNTYN

-6112 HGTGAE
+6112 QGTGE
-6118 IVVVNNW
+6118 KIVVVNNW

-6132 NNEKRTYT
+6132 NNAKRTYT
-6140 GYTTIRGSATS
+6140 GYTTIRGSVTS
-6151 KVLGASVSKTNGM
+6151 KVLSASVSKTKGM

-6203 ALQTKDDID
+6203 ASQTKDDIN

-6239 IEGSEATT
+6239 IEGSKATT

-6264 NVEAIAEDNVPANTW
+6264 NVEAIPEDKIPANTW

-6289 SSIPTTFKL
+6289 SSIPTKFKL

-6317 FTVIGENGEPT
+6317 FTVIDENGVPT
-6328 TATWGSNGTYL
+6328 TAAWGSNGTYL
-6339 NNILAATEG
+6339 KNILTATEG

-6362 VAQGTTNL
+6362 VAEGTTNL

-6404 SKSVVKNLHLRNV
+6404 SNSVVKNLHLRNV

-6435 AAEAAASESSIANV
+6435 AAEAASESSIKNV
-6449 SFHGTINVDVP
+6449 SFHGTINASG
-6460 TTNPTNG
+6460 G
-6467 VVGGLV
+6467 VVGGLF

-6491 NGAVSVGGVV
+6491 NGATSVGGVV
-6501 GVTTASISNV
+6501 GVTTASINNV

-6526 FTATQDATNVT
+6526 FTATQGANVG
-6537 NSFHMTNAVWLKGTG
+6537 NSVHMTNAVWLKPIKPTSGLG
-6552 FVNVANNKNNNNN
+6552 FVNVADKN

-6577 GYGTSN
+6577 GYGKSN

-6607 SLAAIGAN
+6607 SLDATDAEN
-6615 NEANARESMRLKDLV
+6615 PANARESMRLKDLV

-6645 LTESTGS
+6645 LTEDSTS
-6652 PEGST
+6652 N
-6657 GFTVK
+6657 VK
-6662 VYKLSPSS
+6662 VYKLSSSS
-6670 WLVGNADGTS
+6670 WLVGKADGTS

-6721 FGTVESAKNTDGV
+6721 FGTVASESGKN
-6734 SLGYK
+6734 YK
-6739 ITCNQAMFEAY
+6739 ITCNNAMFEAY
-6750 AGGTPSWLTT
+6750 ADNNYSSWLTT

>member
-1 MCECAH
+1 
-7 IRRDKMK
+7 
-14 NTRTTQQT
+14 
-22 KIKKCMRWTAS
+22 MRWTAS

-51 AFGIEKIAD
+51 AFGIENSLQQNGIIENNVASAANIVSTNSFTYYAKNVTLTATNTKKWENDQQPGLRENNDWKKHFGSFFGSTVYDGCWNRKDGDEYTVAATYALDATEFMGIISHGDINDNIYYAISASAVVKMGARQDGQATITQKVSIWISTSSTYNSNLHGEEYSHSQSTTETWTHPLNLKSNVYYTNVTSEKLYFGIYYDHANDRSGTVFGADTHDLMMLESFTVTIEKFETYSGGSGSETDPYILANRTDFDDFSRKITLGSTYSGKYFEIKPDNSNNQTAYVDSQNPGTINMTSTPYVPGGVYDTAERGSFEGYLNGNNVQIENLNISLDSSTARAALIGTMRNGEVKNIIIASGDIKSARSDAAAIVGYLTNGTVQDCVNYATVSSYGKQIGGIVSNLNGSNAVVKGCKNYGNVTGAYKVGGITGIVKNGTVENCYNDSTVTGTGSTKDTTIYDADGAFVGGIAGVVASGNVQYCYSTGAVKATKSKIGFVAGIASAVQSGVTIQYCFAKYTAANISTNNTSTGKGFVIGHTYGSGNVDTKTCWAFFDAMPDGSNNVGQVSDDATTYIRGLAGVTSDLDNVKPFKKNGGVFEPISDWESIVNTNINSFSLTYHDLKNGNRIKGIEIKKEKSNANSAATNIEVESSYVLSNYVNDALDVSLVFD
-60 AGSPIDVSSIS
+60 AGYYTQVQRDTDNIYRIGFKIETEAFDAENKIDPAGSSTYGQKVS
-71 VSGTNIGNAFNT
+71 VNIGN
-83 NNDSNKSKFY
+83 DERIIVRQSK
-93 LSGNGDI
+93 NGT
-100 ASHFGYNTS
+100 Y
-109 ANGGWGFT
+109 
-117 DWNARSNNPQVYWL
+117 
-131 EFKFSGDALTAVQ
+131 
-144 QGRVSYYAS
+144 
-153 AKGDFSDGT
+153 
-162 NDEYGMAISYMGDHS
+162 
-177 APQAGWVDGSGE
+177 
-189 KWKTTNN
+189 
-196 LVEYQ
+196 
-201 GFSNDDST
+201 
-209 TFTFG
+209 
-214 QIGSF
+214 
-219 AEKYAIST
+219 
-227 TATGIRLIFAA
+227 
-238 IPDGN
+238 
-243 IDGGFKEINFTLYM
+243 
-257 KPNDTVSSTGT
+257 
-268 TFDVS
+268 
-273 DGFYGENYKISAN
+273 
-286 STSNWSSLST
+286 STSNPIVAGYDGQGNTLPLQNVGTYYYAIEYVQKVGNDYMTVGYDIVSHTVNKRSVFLKDKAYYYGASISIEPSFVDRDDENHT
-296 TKDDLSGIGTGHN
+296 GLLNGHNVTYTFGSTKDD
-309 GYGVRNFTANGTC
+309 AW
-322 TNGGKNSYT
+322 
-331 FTPNEPYPG
+331 
-340 VYIYLYTGGD
+340 LY
-350 KAAYQGYV
+350 
-358 ETSIKIPAYV
+358 
-368 TSVNLRCTLRAGTQV
+368 
-383 KKSCNNQST
+383 
-392 TKIEVYDGSAL
+392 
-403 IAESSDSTTAS
+403 
-414 LASSANN
+414 
-421 NAENQTSKSYNKT
+421 
-434 FTFEASSSIRTLKVR
+434 
-449 LTMDAS
+449 
-455 KNDGSGYD
+455 
-463 DRQKAY
+463 
-469 ALLTNLQISFK
+469 
-480 GQYFVEL
+480 
-487 NSSTSPNLTRQQ
+487 
-499 TFVYGTSKSLP
+499 
-510 TRSELGWTNGE
+510 
-521 NTFTGWGTVSD
+521 
-532 GVVKYA
+532 
-538 NGYNTGNGEFTNKP
+538 
-552 GATIKLYAIWV
+552 
-563 GSDFSH
+563 
-569 YDDRAADSTWG
+569 
-580 SKNNPFLITS
+580 
-590 DEEWKNLIDIVN
+590 
-602 GARDPVNSVTGT
+602 
-614 YYETAHSTAASD
+614 
-626 TKFSNCYFVLTSN
+626 
-639 LGSQDEPIGLTSIG
+639 
-653 LNTSN
+653 
-658 YFAGNIRG
+658 
-666 GNGGNFNNTNTVR
+666 
-679 VLYIDIYQESDY
+679 
-691 CGLFGYA
+691 
-698 KNASISFLEVS
+698 
-709 GAIDANDDYV
+709 GAIDAI
-719 GGILG
+719 GSKSATI
-724 YGDNV
+724 
-729 SVSNCKNDIDIT
+729 SI
-741 SVTYDDLN
+741 N
-749 NPTYYNYIG
+749 NI
-758 GIAGYLV
+758 IV
-765 NGAISNCANS
+765 NGDA
-775 GSIGG
+775 
-780 ASNVGGIVGSAQ
+780 
-792 ASVSY
+792 
-797 CENIGGVIT
+797 T
-806 GNDYVGGIVGTSTS
+806 
-820 TVDHCYDV
+820 
-828 AGQRSVRQANG
+828 
-839 RIGAITGSGGTVT
+839 
-852 DSWAINEVARTG
+852 
-864 QTTTNVSTA
+864 
-873 HRTVSAST
+873 
-881 FNVSPLLN
+881 
-889 LSDTTNGAWTDI
+889 
-901 ITQNI
+901 
-906 DGFKISGKT
+906 
-915 TNGTYLYL
+915 
-923 NNGSNSIVSPDKMDG
+923 
-938 DTAVNSITN
+938 ITN
-947 TAITKTSG
+947 NYEFDTEYT
-955 IGFALY
+955 
-961 YGANKNSNIN
+961 
-971 AELRNISTSISN
+971 
-983 LTYDGKLHS
+983 LT
-992 ATNISL
+992 
-998 PTGYDPIANFYF
+998 
-1010 VRDNNGNPT
+1010 
-1019 GNPTDDGRTNA
+1019 
-1030 GNYYVISEAR
+1030 
-1040 FAVSGTTY
+1040 
-1048 VVGRKVISN
+1048 
-1057 NWVISKRA
+1057 
-1065 ITLKQTHFEYFYG
+1065 
-1078 ENVTAKAEYNNVV
+1078 
-1091 NGHIVKMTTPYV
+1091 
-1103 NFYAGIDSNLGY
+1103 
-1115 KDYVVTSTDVK
+1115 
-1126 IYIDGTDTDVSK
+1126 
-1138 NYSIAEAKITIRI
+1138 I
-1151 NEGDFGVQGTDDIA
+1151 NEGDFGVQGTDDIVH
-1165 NNLWGSVNN
+1165 NPWGSVNN

-1192 SGDARNSVRTADF
+1192 SGDARNSVKTADF
-1205 PYVKAQVQQNKQ
+1205 PYVKAQAQQDKQ
-1217 DFANCYFKLTNDVT
+1217 DFANCYFKLTNDIVMSYTSLTYSNHTSNPGGYDGQVVGNLFDNNTNSKLFVT
-1231 MSNSSTPIGIS
+1231 QSSVAFEFEVNVATKVYSYSFNVANDTGNSAELKTRNPKSFKLEGYNGSSWVVIDERENTKWSTTNFDLVTIINMNGAGRDGSYSKFRVTSSSSGTNGWQISEFRINNPLSGSNPIGTSS
-1242 ASKPFKGTFDGG
+1242 AKFAGTFDGG
-1254 KFGGGSYTISN
+1254 KVDGGSYTISN
-1265 LNTYGYDYS
+1265 LKTYGYDYS

-1313 TIEKCNVNGWVWGNE
+1313 TIEKCNVNGWVWGDE

-1351 SQINFNGDNGAERPR
+1351 SQINFNGSSDTTRPR
-1366 VGGIVGGMDGN
+1366 VGGIVGGVDGN
-1377 GTFSVTISDCANNAK
+1377 GTFSVTISGCVNNAK

-1414 VNISGCTNNAEING
+1414 VNISVCINNAEING

-1441 SAIQNCTNNGAV
+1441 SKIETCTNNGEIKSGNTA
-1453 KGADNVGGIV
+1453 AGIV
-1463 GKICAG
+1463 GKLTAG
-1469 TISACENTKEVTAV
+1469 SISNSHNSGKVTATV
-1483 SAIGGIV
+1483 AREISGKNGAFLGGIAGWAGGNISNCYNTAQITTV
-1490 GFATS
+1490 
-1495 LTING
+1495 
-1500 ATNSGTITG
+1500 TNF
-1509 TGGQVAGI
+1509 
-1517 VGYSDANGRM
+1517 N
-1527 YGVVKNS
+1527 
-1534 GAING
+1534 
-1539 GGMVGGIGGEYHG
+1539 
-1552 YWCDS
+1552 S
-1557 SNNYG
+1557 SN
-1562 SFENSGAING
+1562 F
-1572 GSGSAIGGITGFADK
+1572 
-1587 EILSAVNKGNVI
+1587 
-1599 GGSAVGGIAGRCQA
+1599 VGGIAGYLESEKSVSYCY
-1613 PVKNSYNE
+1613 NSG
-1621 ANIQGTVTINPG
+1621 A
-1633 TTEVSGNPKGVYV
+1633 VSASSYV
-1646 GGIVGYTSAA
+1646 GGIVGASDGSLTFCYQDGNIQSLLDSSSAS
-1656 ATILHCYNTGNIK
+1656 IGYITGNNDRVNSCWILPSATVTLYESITIK
-1669 ACNADGTYLGSSNY
+1669 NNGYKFEIGN
-1683 VGGIVGFAQADV
+1683 GFTLTPQVD
-1695 SYCANIRGIIEG
+1695 SQDTTN
-1707 NDYIGGIVGKST
+1707 
-1719 STINY
+1719 
-1724 CYDVEGQ
+1724 
-1731 RILRYVSGRIG
+1731 G
-1742 AITGDA
+1742 A
-1748 GTVDYSW
+1748 
-1755 AVNEKTY
+1755 
-1762 SANLNSTATPNPTIS
+1762 
-1777 TRGHWL
+1777 
-1783 TTAFAITPLVID
+1783 
-1795 NGSYNEKVWTDIL
+1795 WTDIL
-1808 TQDINGFKVV
+1808 TQKINGFKVV
-1818 GSVAANNFFV
+1818 GDVATNNFFV
-1828 TDNGKAVSDSNYK
+1828 TDNGGSGNGLK
-1841 YVKPLTT
+1841 YVNPTDIT
-1848 EGFTGDT
+1848 GFGDNNS
-1855 GSVTVRYSA
+1855 GSVTAWYSA
-1864 TTDSD
+1864 TIKSD
-1869 IRAHAEAITL
+1869 IKVHAEAIAVDDISVEYDGNTH
-1879 PTASTVYNG
+1879 
-1888 SEQGFGHTRYPNTQ
+1888 GFGFDNMKNPL
-1902 SGAAA
+1902 SAA
-1907 NTPIVY
+1907 N
-1913 TSLFVYLG
+1913 G
-1921 QNHKESSPTQVDVYD
+1921 RDVYALTFAYKGANYQD
-1936 VNVTIKIGD
+1936 TTPQEVDDYNTTITIRIGD
-1945 QIVGK
+1945 QVVGVK
-1950 KLATY
+1950 SGVTYSITQRLLKVTNVWTSKSELANEYAFYYNAKHQGIKSDGITVVAINGNFAIPSDVY
-1955 TITPCEITITW
+1955 TIGNYVETK
-1966 TWTQYATA
+1966 
-1974 NNGLSAEFE
+1974 
-1983 YNALAQGLESVDL
+1983 NAAS
-1996 AGYHGQ
+1996 
-2002 FNVTGSD
+2002 
-2009 EQIIPAGDY
+2009 Y
-2018 SRTYTLKDARN
+2018 SRTFVLNDIRN
-2029 YVIKNNNSNTITFRW
+2029 YKIQDRLSQFDDFNEGANLEKDTTDNGISIATADGKTTITYSWRIMPYDIE
-2044 KINAYNIKLHL
+2044 KEMTAGK
-2055 ENGEVWFGGIAGNNG
+2055 VWFGGIAGDNG

-2079 VISGTTRGG
+2079 K
-2088 DSVNVDYYPLQVDVK
+2088 VNGNGVDYYPLQNAVK
-2103 GTSGVQQVLVYA
+2103 GNGVQQVLVYSRH
-2115 QNPSDTSQ
+2115 N
-2123 KLYTASHFV
+2123 YSHDKFI
-2132 LYVKYNDGTVT
+2132 LYVQYNDGSVVA
-2143 KIDQGTDY
+2143 IEQGTEY
-2151 DFGTLNNDNGTVGA
+2151 NLTTLEEPSSDKNYA
-2165 FKEDLVSNTNPVV
+2165 PV
-2178 DTNVTARG
+2178 DTSIIARG

-2200 LYSDFGGNVTSAGWG
+2200 LYSDFGGNVKNDDWG
-2215 SENNPYVI
+2215 SKGNPYVI

-2246 DSAQCYAPQSTAT
+2246 DSEQCYAPQSTAT

-2280 YVSTDGVTNLLPI
+2280 YVSTDGVTNFLPI
-2293 GRIDGST
+2293 GRIDNST
-2300 EYPFSGTFNGNGNTI
+2300 SPAREFPFSGTFDGKSNTI
-2315 DYIYNIDSFKNNN
+2315 DYIYNKND
-2328 GIRKDYIGLFGY
+2328 IRKDYIGLFGY
-2340 TDGATITNF
+2340 TDGATIKNF
-2349 TLNCTSGEISGND
+2349 TLMSEKGSGKISGND
-2362 YVGFVVGYAKNSTIF
+2362 YVGFVVGYAKKSTIS

-2383 GKKVN
+2383 GQTLF
-2388 GNDYV
+2388 GNNYV
-2393 GGVAGKAEGTTIECS
+2393 GGVAGKAEGTTIKCS
-2408 EGNRVYNGSVQG
+2408 EGNRVYNGSVKG
-2420 REYVGGIVGMWIVTK
+2420 REYVGGIVGMWVVTK
-2435 AEQIGGS
+2435 ASQIGGS
-2442 TSGQASI
+2442 DSGQARV
-2449 TPVGRS
+2449 TPVKKS

-2467 GYLDALGCDL
+2467 GYLDASGCT
-2477 LQFKPSFDNGTYK
+2477 DNLEFTPRYHGSSTDD
-2490 ENNVTYNNL
+2490 L
-2499 TVQGTEYVG
+2499 TVKGTEYVG

-2517 GYHKE
+2517 GYHAE
-2522 VGETIST
+2522 AGSTIST
-2529 AIIID
+2529 AIVID
-2534 AKNDNNGKAVPC
+2534 AKTENNTTTVLVG
-2546 VHNVNLNIV
+2546 NVNLNLV

-2565 PKVVGGLIG
+2565 PQVVGGLIG

-2586 YYTSSIK
+2586 YNTSSIK
-2593 FDFGVTTPSVL
+2593 FNFGDTTPSVL

-2636 LTNDVAFGST
+2636 IKNDVVAFGSNE
-2646 SKAFGSF
+2646 KPFGSF

-2665 GTAYETSTVGTT
+2665 GTAYESSSVGTT
-2677 YIFGNAVHLVNAAEI
+2677 YIFGNAVHLVNAAKI

-2704 TGDVNSK
+2704 MGNVNST

-2722 FVVLTTGVRKG
+2722 FAVLTTGVREG
-2733 QRATTNLGVAPSV
+2733 QSANTNLGVAPSV

-2756 KMQNTKNV
+2756 KMQNSALIV

-2777 VGDKVTLTLTNNE
+2777 VGDKVTLTLENKTL
-2790 RSTTLEKLNIF
+2790 STKLEDLSIF
-2801 SGSSSSIVSIH
+2801 SGSSSTLVSVQ
-2812 GSYAG
+2812 GQVKYAG

-2838 LGDTKNPNY
+2838 IGKDGAE
-2847 KYVGGLVGYMANGT
+2847 YVGGLVGYMANGT
-2861 IEHCVATNNKTT
+2861 IEHCVATTNNRA
-2873 YNSDIDNFKGAD
+2873 YNATDDGGVDNFKGAN
-2885 FVGGLVGYVLSAT
+2885 FVGGLVGYVLRAT
-2898 INNSFTSGFNFASTS
+2898 INNSFTAGFNFASTS
-2913 GTKGGIIG
+2913 ETKGGIIG

-2935 VAQSGATYENAS
+2935 IAKSGAKYADAS
-2947 KNQYGK
+2947 KNEYGK
-2953 YISFDDDI
+2953 YIALDDDI
-2961 DNYNVD
+2961 DKYNVD

-2972 VFKFAGFGGATTTL
+2972 VFNFAGFGGATTTL
-2986 DFKVK
+2986 DFRVT
-2991 VPNKNSDNKIEN
+2991 VPNANESRLKN

-3017 TKNYLG
+3017 TKNTFSGYENG
-3023 DDYNSVNDVLTFSL
+3023 TITNNNDVLTFSL
-3037 NAESATSMQV
+3037 DAENGTSMQV
-3047 YVKKIQFVNIPKH
+3047 YVEDIKFVNIPKH
-3060 NTSGDDSAKA
+3060 NTSGDDAAKA
-3070 VVKEAYRKPSTSDR
+3070 VVKAAYRKPSTSDR
-3084 YDVIVNTAVFD
+3084 YDVLVSDAVFD
-3095 ITGTNPTYQILS
+3095 ITGTNPTYQIFS
-3107 ISGVVLFDGK
+3107 ISGVVLFNGV
-3117 IVGSTI
+3117 IVGTT
-3123 INNTVGNF
+3123 NKTVGNF
-3131 AESFTL
+3131 SEDFTP
-3137 GSIETPYT
+3137 GSVETPYT

-3151 WNLFAE
+3151 WSNFAAA
-3157 QVRGGK
+3157 VK
-3163 NFSGD
+3163 NGNSFSD
-3168 FVRLLADLTGV
+3168 KFVRLLVDLTGV
-3179 TSGMLAGASGK
+3179 NATRLAGASGK
-3190 PFSGIFDGN
+3190 PFAGIFDGN
-3199 GHTIGIGTIS
+3199 GHTISIGTIS

-3241 IAGFVGSAG
+3241 LAGFVGSAG

-3261 VAITGG
+3261 VTITGG

-3273 VGETYADGNSA
+3273 VGETYADTNSA
-3284 NNSFTYTFVDCFNEA
+3284 NDSFTYTFIDCVNEA
-3299 NIEGSN
+3299 NIEGT
-3305 VKDTSGVGGIVGN
+3305 TSVGGIVGN

-3328 NSAKIQSKVELESCR
+3328 NSSLIQSKVDLESCR
-3343 NKGNITGNYNVAG
+3343 NKGNITGKYNVAG

-3361 GGNATVKNCGNT
+3361 GGNATVKNCANT

-3396 AGIGGLITDNAS
+3396 AGIGGLITDNAK
-3408 INVFAS
+3408 IDVFAS
-3414 FNTGDV
+3414 YNKGNV

-3432 ADCSYDASGSTSKVY
+3432 ADCSYDQSGSTSKIY
-3447 YCYNTGSVT
+3447 YCYNTGNVT
-3456 TGGKDA
+3456 TGGSSPQTFSVTNA
-3462 LKYGLLGEALSSW
+3462 FRSYGGM
-3475 GAQAGGILGVMVNA
+3475 AGGILGGMVNA
-3489 EVRYCYNVGTVTCN
+3489 DIQYCYNTGEIIAN
-3503 GIVGSELNWTYRT
+3503 GIIGVEFNWTYRL

-3521 FSDGKTSGLTK
+3521 YSDGVSNSSVKYTK
-3532 VISNCYNVG
+3532 IIKNCYNVG
-3541 EIVCG
+3541 IVRVG
-3546 ARGSDGDVGVGI
+3546 ARGSAGDVGVGV
-3558 SQILG
+3558 SPILG
-3563 GWKDWSD
+3563 SHVDTSSASWSL
-3570 SSRPQCTNNYAL
+3570 PVMANNYSLKDCVRHKPSSGNEWVASARA
-3582 NNKVK
+3582 VK
-3587 HYKSSTEVW
+3587 RGSNSNTQW
-3596 ETASRNTTEIRGY
+3596 EDTA
-3609 SKSWAETG
+3609 K
-3617 SIDYINNNLNG
+3617 IDYINNDING
-3628 TAGKIVESV
+3628 IAGKIVESV

-3644 TRGNELQ
+3644 TNENELK

-3712 QDLYGE
+3712 QNLYGE
-3718 YVKQSAG
+3718 FVEQTAG
-3725 DQFNPYIIKDGI
+3725 GQFNPYIIKDGI

-3744 LVEAGYDFDGK
+3744 LVEAGYDFKGE

-3768 DVVMSV
+3768 DVVMSI

-3783 YTFTSQNGSGKK
+3783 YTFTSQNGSGKE

-3838 MLPIGRKDT
+3838 MLPIGRGDT

-3862 SLTAK
+3862 SLTTK

-3888 NGTYVLAGNGVV
+3888 DGTYVLAGNGVV
-3900 SNLRI
+3900 SDLRI
-3905 ASDTYGGLFAK
+3905 ASETYGGLFAK
-3916 AENATI
+3916 AEDATI
-3922 AYVGIAGN
+3922 AYVGVSGN
-3930 SFVRAYAIGGKSMVG
+3930 SFVRAYANGGNSMAG

-3965 AQVEAYGSESYAGG
+3965 AKVEAYGDNSYAGG
-3979 IVGIADTKQSVL
+3979 IVGIADTKKSNA
-3991 SGGYTYNAGTVL
+3991 YNAGTIL
-4003 TISGCYIDTSGMVES
+4003 TISGCIVDTSGHVES
-4018 TNGYIGGIVGYVEGQ
+4018 TDGYIGGIIGYVEGQ
-4033 INDNT
+4033 IDSTTANGNDST

-4051 CAVIE
+4051 GIVFRVT
-4056 AKLQAVAGSEDS
+4056 LQAFAGSEDS
-4068 HHIGGIIGYG
+4068 HHIGGVIGYG

-4091 GQVTDKSV
+4091 GGVANKSV

-4124 CSVGAGTTMT
+4124 CSVGAGTTIT
-4134 RKAFYGSN
+4134 RTKFGSE
-4142 IANNKVSEDGKYGTA
+4142 VSEDGKYGTA
-4157 IGGLVGYTEAYGTK
+4157 IGGLVGYTQAYDTK

-4181 TFAGTIDVDVP
+4181 TFAGNIIVNVETDNSDAKA
-4192 TTSPATT
+4192 S
-4199 EAFIANIGGIVGDMG
+4199 NIGGIVGDMG
-4214 DGANFAS
+4214 NGANFAS
-4221 GSIVVVSGTINVN
+4221 GSHVTVSGTITIG
-4234 KSEVDTNKAMNIGG
+4234 DTLAAQNIGG

-4260 TFDVHPTMTLPLAQ
+4260 TFDVHPTMDTPKAQ

-4288 VLADISRATDT
+4288 VLADISRATDQ

-4310 TRKDPSDSTKEI
+4310 SDGNGN
-4322 YSGSINAASNVGGI
+4322 YSGSISAASNVGGI

-4368 ATITGSGN
+4368 ATITGTGN

-4384 NESNT
+4384 NESDT
-4389 TQKKYGVVSIVRGVI
+4389 TQKEYGVVSIVRGVI
-4404 VQNGAISGKN
+4404 VQNGAISGASY
-4414 FVGGIIG
+4414 VGGIVG

-4430 GATADSSFSADN
+4430 GATADSNFSEDN
-4442 QKLITALSITNKGNV
+4442 QKLITALSITNNGKVTGS
-4457 KGGVYNDKTY
+4457 GD
-4467 TSDGNYVGGFI
+4467 YVGGFI
-4478 GGIDEPRNDQTATS
+4478 GRIDEPRNDQKATG

-4535 FKNSKNVVGQGNYI
+4535 FKNSKEVVGHGNYI

-4571 ENGGKQND
+4571 ENL
-4579 GTYVGNV
+4579 GNV

-4612 DNLTVASADTAVG
+4612 DNLTVANADTAVG

-4661 TVSGTSTGSVV
+4661 TVSGTHTAKDNESDTSW
-4672 TETGG
+4672 GG

-4741 GGIVGATTGADTQ
+4741 GGIVGATTGANTQ

-4765 TGKANVGGIIGLA
+4765 TGNANVGGIIGLA
-4778 QPNTV
+4778 QANTV

-4825 NDANGTGD
+4825 NDANGAGD

-4846 NNNAPSGAAEA
+4846 NNNASSGAAEA

-4883 NGEDDNTKNP
+4883 NGEDDNAKNP

-4921 SGYYMYVA
+4921 NGYYMYVA
-4929 TSGKVKPTIEYG
+4929 TSGKVRPTIEYG
-4941 NVDNTTLGYLI
+4941 NVENNVNGYLI
-4952 SVNTIKNGGSATTAD
+4952 SVNTVKNGGSATTAD
-4967 DTTEQSVDTAGN
+4967 DTTEQSADTAGN

-5022 PTITDHKG
+5022 PTITGHKG

-5046 VNEAQSDPNTYISVV
+5046 VNEAQSDPNSYISVV
-5061 KIYYVDSDDVARL
+5061 KIYYVDSDGVARL

-5201 KLFFKHAKIYTVT
+5201 KLFFEHAKIYTVT

-5244 TQAELTLKLGDDV
+5244 TPAELTLKLGQDV
-5257 PASSAYDGKEKE
+5257 SASGAYDGKEKD
-5269 KVFWTVSGFKY
+5269 KVFWVVSGFKY
-5280 DDGIDAFAL
+5280 SDGIDAFAL
-5289 FTPSYNVQ
+5289 FKPSYNVQ
-5297 YEDNEVYTETLTADN
+5297 YEDNATVNTEPLTADN
-5312 MRSGV
+5312 MRKGV
-5317 TIGGTRCEVGG
+5317 NIDGTTCAVEG
-5328 PDGGTLTIRVFSA
+5328 PDGGALTIRLSSA

-5495 PLTLTTTPTG
+5495 PLTLTTKQTG
-5505 TSTYTYNTS
+5505 TSPYTYNTS
-5514 HQGLETIKVDDLQS
+5514 HQGLETIKVNDLQKD
-5528 NDTIGVTITIGG
+5528 DTIGVTITIGG
-5540 NTVTVPLSNNNATSV
+5540 KTVTVPLSDNNDTSV

-5592 LSWTIA
+5592 LRWTIG
-5598 KYKVTVGEFDIGKS
+5598 KYVVKVGNYTFGTKKVYDGNAVVPKIEISNSEVVGKTDG
-5612 KTYDA
+5612 KTYEY
-5617 TAVIP
+5617 
-5622 IINIT
+5622 
-5627 SANVTG
+5627 G
-5633 NNGTY
+5633 NDEFTISYSISYNGTAIS
-5638 RYYNDTFTLTYT
+5638 N
-5650 VNDKTDAQSQKLVN
+5650 QKLVN

-5672 GGTSGNISATH
+5672 GRTGSIVAKRVKDPGKGTVTSNNYIVDSTN
-5683 DDGSDASSNYEF
+5683 DGVRYTIE
-5695 DNKNAEL
+5695 K
-5702 KYKINPCPITIK
+5702 CPIIIN

-5724 GNAQV
+5724 ENAQV

-5737 NGSNRNVSSNTNSVG
+5737 GGNTKNVSSNTNSVG
-5752 IGTTVN
+5752 IGTTVRVN
-5758 VQGCENDQL
+5758 GCEKDQL

-5776 TVGTYKSKAELSRV
+5776 NVGTYKSKATLSGV

-5798 SNSGNYTPLEFESAN
+5798 SNLSNYTPLEFESAN
-5813 SFTIITSK
+5813 SFKIIKSK
-5821 LKIEYASGTASK
+5821 LKIEYISGTASK
-5833 VYDATTTVK
+5833 VYDGKTNVT
-5842 DNNSFEFSVS
+5842 NNSFTFSVS
-5852 STNGG
+5852 STNVGA
-5857 ENGSVDKFDIA
+5857 NGSVDMFDKT

-5880 NVTFTYSL
+5880 AVMFTYSF

-5912 TPAEIIV
+5912 TPAEIKV
-5919 TLDRLRSG
+5919 TLDRLRNG
-5927 KATRMFTGDTR
+5927 TATRMFTGDTS

-5948 RSKVYRSSGEGF
+5948 RSKVYRIGEGF
-5960 SVRGVYDKS
+5960 SVDGVYD
-5969 DTITIVA
+5969 DVDDIAIVA

-5988 DAYVNNVYKA
+5988 DSYVNNVYL
-5998 DDDTYKIASANTY
+5998 DGEVYKQAQNGYYKMLI
-6011 FKKLVFTMNGNGAEN
+6011 FTMTSGNTSHNDAEN

-6040 STAGDST
+6040 STAGDSE

-6053 DKDDNDTTHK
+6053 DKEDNDTTHK
-6063 NATGSTGINIEITVK
+6063 NATGSTGISIEITVK

-6086 VAQSYANDDNTYN
+6086 TAQSYANDDNTYN

-6112 HGTGAE
+6112 QGAGAE

-6132 NNEKRTYT
+6132 TNAKRTYT

-6151 KVLGASVSKTNGM
+6151 KVLSASVSKKDGM

-6203 ALQTKDDID
+6203 ASQTKDDID
-6212 ILKIISS
+6212 ILKIIAS
-6219 GYKWVTVVSN
+6219 GYGWKTVVSN
-6229 DDYEKGDFKP
+6229 DDYEKGDFNP
-6239 IEGSEATT
+6239 IAGSTATS

-6264 NVEAIAEDNVPANTW
+6264 NVEAIPEDNVPANTW
-6279 GYYETTSSET
+6279 GYYYTTSNET
-6289 SSIPTTFKL
+6289 SSIPTKFKL

-6317 FTVIGENGEPT
+6317 FTVIDENGVPT
-6328 TATWGSNGTYL
+6328 TAAWGSNGTYL
-6339 NNILAATEG
+6339 KNILTATEG
-6348 QIVTINGS
+6348 QIVTIDGS

-6362 VAQGTTNL
+6362 VAEGTTNL

-6404 SKSVVKNLHLRNV
+6404 SNSVVKNLHLRNV
-6417 TINANQGN
+6417 TINADQGN

-6435 AAEAAASESSIANV
+6435 AAEAASESSIANV

-6491 NGAVSVGGVV
+6491 NGATSVGGVV
-6501 GVTTASISNV
+6501 GVVGVTTAPISKV

-6526 FTATQDATNVT
+6526 FTATQNATVE
-6537 NSFHMTNAVWLKGTG
+6537 NSVHMTNAVWLKPTSGSG
-6552 FVNVANNKNNNNN
+6552 FVNVADKNKP
-6565 KSYTELMNGSIS
+6565 YTELMNGSIS
-6577 GYGTSN
+6577 GYGKSN
-6583 KYYYAGETP
+6583 KYYYTGETT

-6607 SLAAIGAN
+6607 SLDAIDAEN
-6615 NEANARESMRLKDLV
+6615 PANARESMRLKDLV
-6630 YVYLLMYSLTEDTDS
+6630 YVYLLMYSLTEGTGS
-6645 LTESTGS
+6645 LTE
-6652 PEGST
+6652 GST
-6657 GFTVK
+6657 SFTVK
-6662 VYKLSPSS
+6662 VYSLSSSS
-6670 WLVGNADGTS
+6670 WLVGEADGTS
-6680 AKPVA
+6680 DKPVA

-6721 FGTVESAKNTDGV
+6721 FGTVASESGKN
-6734 SLGYK
+6734 YK
-6739 ITCNQAMFEAY
+6739 ITCNNAMFEAY
-6750 AGGTPSWLTT
+6750 ADSSSSWLIT

>member
-1 MCECAH
+1 
-7 IRRDKMK
+7 
-14 NTRTTQQT
+14 
-22 KIKKCMRWTAS
+22 MRWTAS

-51 AFGIEKIAD
+51 AFGIENSLQQNGSDTVDFEYNLSDIIGGNRIAE
-60 AGSPIDVSSIS
+60 A
-71 VSGTNIGNAFNT
+71 
-83 NNDSNKSKFY
+83 
-93 LSGNGDI
+93 
-100 ASHFGYNTS
+100 
-109 ANGGWGFT
+109 
-117 DWNARSNNPQVYWL
+117 
-131 EFKFSGDALTAVQ
+131 
-144 QGRVSYYAS
+144 VSY
-153 AKGDFSDGT
+153 D
-162 NDEYGMAISYMGDHS
+162 
-177 APQAGWVDGSGE
+177 
-189 KWKTTNN
+189 TTNKRAVMSVADVN
-196 LVEYQ
+196 
-201 GFSNDDST
+201 T
-209 TFTFG
+209 
-214 QIGSF
+214 
-219 AEKYAIST
+219 AI
-227 TATGIRLIFAA
+227 
-238 IPDGN
+238 
-243 IDGGFKEINFTLYM
+243 
-257 KPNDTVSSTGT
+257 
-268 TFDVS
+268 
-273 DGFYGENYKISAN
+273 
-286 STSNWSSLST
+286 SLST
-296 TKDDLSGIGTGHN
+296 LINKDCASYWSTVSGSRTVGYRDTSKNNGGGFYFQNTVSWNSTYNESASNSTKINLESLNNSHVLKIEISASVFSEITISGNSVGTDMKSEVALSASQGSTTKQIASATDTITGNNPSGGKSSSGTVTFDSGDLTKDITITLSGVWYKKSAVNTRTVTCTSIIKSLSIKITVPRYTIRYNANKPDGATVEPTGATEDSIHDV
-309 GYGVRNFTANGTC
+309 GVAKQLTANG
-322 TNGGKNSYT
+322 YA
-331 FTPNEPYPG
+331 
-340 VYIYLYTGGD
+340 I
-350 KAAYQGYV
+350 AGY
-358 ETSIKIPAYV
+358 
-368 TSVNLRCTLRAGTQV
+368 N
-383 KKSCNNQST
+383 
-392 TKIEVYDGSAL
+392 
-403 IAESSDSTTAS
+403 
-414 LASSANN
+414 
-421 NAENQTSKSYNKT
+421 
-434 FTFEASSSIRTLKVR
+434 F
-449 LTMDAS
+449 
-455 KNDGSGYD
+455 
-463 DRQKAY
+463 
-469 ALLTNLQISFK
+469 
-480 GQYFVEL
+480 
-487 NSSTSPNLTRQQ
+487 
-499 TFVYGTSKSLP
+499 
-510 TRSELGWTNGE
+510 LGWTLTPYNTPQDVLPGGGFEDKASVLNLSTTDGAIVTLYAVWMPQFGLVYHENGDSYQGNDKNENLATVTKNKGETIDLYTASNLPSNFQKLGYYFVGWAENRDSQASIGTSIIAGE
-521 NTFTGWGTVSD
+521 NGTQRH
-532 GVVKYA
+532 
-538 NGYNTGNGEFTNKP
+538 
-552 GATIKLYAIWV
+552 IYAIWKPIAYTLSFDGN
-563 GSDFSH
+563 GSTYGSMANVTGYFGNGNVSLPRNGFGKENVFFEKWTINSGGRNLTFENTDNAQASVVIPVTDFKEMLTNAQEGI
-569 YDDRAADSTWG
+569 DDQNVTLDFKVVWSREFEFGKFANGTGKWG
-580 SKNNPFLITS
+580 SQNNPYVIRTQDQL
-590 DEEWKNLIDIVN
+590 EALALIVN
-602 GARDPVNSVTGT
+602 
-614 YYETAHSTAASD
+614 Y
-626 TKFSNCYFVLTSN
+626 NC
-639 LGSQDEPIGLTSIG
+639 G
-653 LNTSN
+653 
-658 YFAGNIRG
+658 
-666 GNGGNFNNTNTVR
+666 
-679 VLYIDIYQESDY
+679 
-691 CGLFGYA
+691 
-698 KNASISFLEVS
+698 
-709 GAIDANDDYV
+709 
-719 GGILG
+719 
-724 YGDNV
+724 
-729 SVSNCKNDIDIT
+729 
-741 SVTYDDLN
+741 
-749 NPTYYNYIG
+749 
-758 GIAGYLV
+758 
-765 NGAISNCANS
+765 
-775 GSIGG
+775 
-780 ASNVGGIVGSAQ
+780 SNVGGTLASIQGSQYA
-792 ASVSY
+792 Y
-797 CENIGGVIT
+797 IT
-806 GNDYVGGIVGTSTS
+806 D
-820 TVDHCYDV
+820 
-828 AGQRSVRQANG
+828 
-839 RIGAITGSGGTVT
+839 
-852 DSWAINEVARTG
+852 
-864 QTTTNVSTA
+864 
-873 HRTVSAST
+873 
-881 FNVSPLLN
+881 P
-889 LSDTTNGAWTDI
+889 
-901 ITQNI
+901 
-906 DGFKISGKT
+906 
-915 TNGTYLYL
+915 
-923 NNGSNSIVSPDKMDG
+923 
-938 DTAVNSITN
+938 
-947 TAITKTSG
+947 
-955 IGFALY
+955 
-961 YGANKNSNIN
+961 N
-971 AELRNISTSISN
+971 AEQ
-983 LTYDGKLHS
+983 GK
-992 ATNISL
+992 
-998 PTGYDPIANFYF
+998 G
-1010 VRDNNGNPT
+1010 
-1019 GNPTDDGRTNA
+1019 
-1030 GNYYVISEAR
+1030 
-1040 FAVSGTTY
+1040 
-1048 VVGRKVISN
+1048 
-1057 NWVISKRA
+1057 
-1065 ITLKQTHFEYFYG
+1065 
-1078 ENVTAKAEYNNVV
+1078 
-1091 NGHIVKMTTPYV
+1091 
-1103 NFYAGIDSNLGY
+1103 
-1115 KDYVVTSTDVK
+1115 
-1126 IYIDGTDTDVSK
+1126 
-1138 NYSIAEAKITIRI
+1138 
-1151 NEGDFGVQGTDDIA
+1151 
-1165 NNLWGSVNN
+1165 
-1174 PYLIRTQT
+1174 
-1182 QLERLAQIVA
+1182 
-1192 SGDARNSVRTADF
+1192 
-1205 PYVKAQVQQNKQ
+1205 
-1217 DFANCYFKLTNDVT
+1217 FANCYFKLTNDISVSHT
-1231 MSNSSTPIGIS
+1231 NSFGYQNWKSTPTGNNNETVGNLFDGKAEGNNTTKLCITNAKSVTIEVETTTPIIVSSYTWWTGNDTASKNNNGRNPNYFKIEGSNDGTNWYLIDERTNNDWPKTNNTPVNVTDMNGAGRAGRYYKFRITSQCIDKTWQANEFSFNYATSDVSEPIGS
-1242 ASKPFKGTFDGG
+1242 ASAPFKGTFDG
-1254 KFGGGSYTISN
+1254 KKDEETNYKISN
-1265 LNTYGYDYS
+1265 LKTYGYDYS

-1287 VNLDNLTVNNNGGK
+1287 VNLNGLTVNNNGGK

-1313 TIEKCNVNGWVWGNE
+1313 TIENCNVNGWVWGDE

-1351 SQINFNGDNGAERPR
+1351 SQINFNGVDGAERPR
-1366 VGGIVGGMDGN
+1366 AGGIVGGVDG
-1377 GTFSVTISDCANNAK
+1377 GSFTVTISGCENNAK
-1392 INNANNGTYGFG
+1392 IDNRNNGTYGFG
-1404 GIVGYNSGQT
+1404 GIVGYNSGQI
-1414 VNISGCTNNAEING
+1414 VNISGCVNNAEING
-1428 KSETGGIIGYTDN
+1428 NSETGGIIGYTDN
-1441 SAIQNCTNNGAV
+1441 SKIEDCTNNGVV

-1469 TISACENTKEVTAV
+1469 EITACENTKEVTAV

-1500 ATNSGTITG
+1500 AINSGTITG
-1509 TGGQVAGI
+1509 TGGKVAGI

-1587 EILSAVNKGNVI
+1587 EILSAVNKGDVI

-1621 ANIQGTVTINPG
+1621 ANIHGTVAINPG
-1633 TTEVSGNPKGVYV
+1633 DAEVSGNPKGVYV

-1683 VGGIVGFAQADV
+1683 VGGIVGFAQVDV
-1695 SYCANIRGIIEG
+1695 SYCANIGGIIEG

-1731 RILRYVSGRIG
+1731 RILRYVTGRIG

-1748 GTVDYSW
+1748 GTVANSW
-1755 AVNEKTY
+1755 AVKEKTY

-1777 TRGHWL
+1777 TRGHLL

-1818 GSVAANNFFV
+1818 GNVAANNFFV
-1828 TDNGKAVSDSNYK
+1828 TDNGGSGNDLQ
-1841 YVKPLTT
+1841 YVNPTKIT
-1848 EGFTGDT
+1848 GFGDNNS
-1855 GSVTVRYSA
+1855 GSVTAWYSA
-1864 TTDSD
+1864 TIQSD
-1869 IRAHAEAITL
+1869 IRVLASAITL

-1888 SEQGFGHTRYPNTQ
+1888 SEQGFGYTTYPNTQ

-1921 QNHKESSPTQVDVYD
+1921 QNHNKSSPTQVDVYN
-1936 VNVTIKIGD
+1936 VTVTIKIGD

-1950 KLATY
+1950 TSATY

-1966 TWTQYATA
+1966 TWTQYVTA

-1983 YNALAQGLESVDL
+1983 YNALAQGLASVDL
-1996 AGYHGQ
+1996 AGYHDQ
-2002 FNVTGSD
+2002 FNVTGND
-2009 EQIIPAGDY
+2009 EKIIPAGDY

-2029 YVIKNNNSNTITFRW
+2029 YVIKNNNSNTITFSW
-2044 KINAYNIKLHL
+2044 KINAYNIKSHL
-2055 ENGEVWFGGIAGNNG
+2055 ENDEVWFGGSTN
-2070 LIVGNQLTS
+2070 LIVGNQLTAK
-2079 VISGTTRGG
+2079 
-2088 DSVNVDYYPLQVDVK
+2088 VNGNGVDYYPLQNAVK
-2103 GTSGVQQVLVYA
+2103 GNGVQQVLVYSRH
-2115 QNPSDTSQ
+2115 N
-2123 KLYTASHFV
+2123 YSHDNFI
-2132 LYVKYNDGTVT
+2132 LYVQYNDGSVVA
-2143 KIDQGTDY
+2143 IEQGTEY
-2151 DFGTLNNDNGTVGA
+2151 NLTTLEEPSSDKNYA
-2165 FKEDLVSNTNPVV
+2165 PV
-2178 DTNVTARG
+2178 DTSIKASGT
-2186 KVNFTGD
+2186 VNFTGD
-2193 ITRYYTA
+2193 ITRFYTA
-2200 LYSDFGGNVTSAGWG
+2200 LYSDFGGNVTSDGWG
-2215 SENNPYVI
+2215 GSSKNPYLI
-2223 DRSEYLLRLSQIVN
+2223 DKPEYLLRLSQIVN
-2237 GGMAWNSVK
+2237 GGMAWNSINTT
-2246 DSAQCYAPQSTAT
+2246 DTTNLCYAPQTNAT
-2259 ATDRSYAGAY
+2259 ATDRSYKGAV
-2269 FSVGAEIKMDG
+2269 FRIDADLIDMSG
-2280 YVSTDGVTNLLPI
+2280 YVSTDGITDFLPI

-2300 EYPFSGTFNGNGNTI
+2300 EYPFSGTFDGNGKTI
-2315 DYIYNIDSFKNNN
+2315 DYIYNIDSFRNNN
-2328 GIRKDYIGLFGY
+2328 GIRKDCIGLFGY

-2349 TLNCTSGEISGND
+2349 TLMSNKGSGVIKGND
-2362 YVGFVVGYAKNSTIF
+2362 YVGFVVGYAKNSTIS
-2377 DVKCEY
+2377 DVQCNY
-2383 GKKVN
+2383 GKTLY
-2388 GNDYV
+2388 GNDFV
-2393 GGVAGKAEGTTIECS
+2393 GGVAGKAEGTTIKRS
-2408 EGNRVYNGSVQG
+2408 GGNRVYNGSVQG
-2420 REYVGGIVGMWIVTK
+2420 REYVGGVVGLWIVTK

-2442 TSGQASI
+2442 ASGQAGI
-2449 TPVGRS
+2449 TPVKKS

-2467 GYLDALGCDL
+2467 GYLDASEC
-2477 LQFKPSFDNGTYK
+2477 KDNLEFTPRYYGSSADD
-2490 ENNVTYNNL
+2490 L
-2499 TVQGTEYVG
+2499 TVKGTEYVG

-2517 GYHKE
+2517 GYHDAADS
-2522 VGETIST
+2522 TIST

-2534 AKNDNNGKAVPC
+2534 AKTENNTTTILVG
-2546 VHNVNLNIV
+2546 NVNLNIV
-2555 NYGTGDNIVA
+2555 NYGDGSLIT

-2574 YIESAGLIFNTS
+2574 YIERAGLIFNTS
-2586 YYTSSIK
+2586 YNTSSIK
-2593 FDFGVTTPSVL
+2593 FDFTYLDNNKKTVTTTPSVI

-2625 DGTDLISGNYT
+2625 DGTYLISGNYT
-2636 LTNDVAFGST
+2636 LTNDTAFGSNE
-2646 SKAFGSF
+2646 KPFGSF

-2665 GTAYETSTVGTT
+2665 GTAYESSSVGTT
-2677 YIFGNAVHLVNAAEI
+2677 YIFGNAAQLVNTAAI
-2692 YATGFAGGLFGA
+2692 YAKSFAGGLFGA
-2704 TGDVNSK
+2704 MGDVNST
-2711 LLSGIGEDTDL
+2711 LLSGIGVGSDIL
-2722 FVVLTTGVRKG
+2722 AVLTTGVREG
-2733 QRATTNLGVAPSV
+2733 QSANTNLGVAPSV
-2746 KSPFVKSAAG
+2746 SSPFVKSAAG
-2756 KMQNTKNV
+2756 KMQNSALIV

-2777 VGDKVTLTLTNNE
+2777 VGDKVTLTLENKTL
-2790 RSTTLEKLNIF
+2790 STKLEDLSIF
-2801 SGSSSSIVSIH
+2801 SGSSSTLVSVQ
-2812 GSYAG
+2812 GQVKYAG

-2838 LGDTKNPNY
+2838 IGKDGAE
-2847 KYVGGLVGYMANGT
+2847 YVGGLVGYMANGT
-2861 IEHCVATNNKTT
+2861 IEHCVATTNNRA
-2873 YNSDIDNFKGAD
+2873 YNATDKDGVDNFKGAN

-2898 INNSFTSGFNFASTS
+2898 INNSFTAGFNFASTS
-2913 GTKGGIIG
+2913 ETKGGIIG
-2921 AGQQPNISS
+2921 AGQQPSISA

-2935 VAQSGATYENAS
+2935 IAQSGAKYAKAS

-2961 DNYNVD
+2961 DKYNVD

-2972 VFKFAGFGGATTTL
+2972 VFKFAGFGGAATTL
-2986 DFKVK
+2986 DFKVT
-2991 VPNKNSDNKIEN
+2991 VPNANVIGLKN

-3017 TKNYLG
+3017 TTNTFSGYENGKITN
-3023 DDYNSVNDVLTFSL
+3023 DNDVLTFSV
-3037 NAESATSMQV
+3037 NAESGTSMQV
-3047 YVKKIQFVNIPKH
+3047 YVKDIQFANIPKCQA
-3060 NTSGDDSAKA
+3060 TDDDSAKQSL
-3070 VVKEAYRKPSTSDR
+3070 VQKSYRKPSNSDR
-3084 YDVIVNTAVFD
+3084 YYVEVGTAEFD
-3095 ITGTNPTYQILS
+3095 SSNRQVTKIAATVYFNGVTVGTATKDNS
-3107 ISGVVLFDGK
+3107 K
-3117 IVGSTI
+3117 IVGNFEDTFTPGKE
-3123 INNTVGNF
+3123 NN
-3131 AESFTL
+3131 
-3137 GSIETPYT
+3137 PYT
-3145 ISNITE
+3145 ISNIND
-3151 WNLFAE
+3151 WNNFASA
-3157 QVRGGK
+3157 VKGG
-3163 NFSGD
+3163 NSFSGE
-3168 FVRLLADLTGV
+3168 FVKLLVDLTGV
-3179 TSGMLAGASGK
+3179 TSQNLAGASGK
-3190 PFSGIFDGN
+3190 SFAGTFDGN

-3209 SAAAGTSLFPY
+3209 NAAAGTSLFPY

-3226 KNLTVTGTITSSASG
+3226 KNLTVMGTITSSNSG
-3241 IAGFVGSAG
+3241 IAGFVGSAS

-3261 VAITGG
+3261 VTITGG

-3273 VGETYADGNSA
+3273 VGETYADASSGNNA
-3284 NNSFTYTFVDCFNEA
+3284 FTYTFTDCVNEA

-3328 NSAKIQSKVELESCR
+3328 GSSLIQSKVELESCR
-3343 NKGNITGNYNVAG
+3343 NAGDITGKYNVAG

-3361 GGNATVKNCGNT
+3361 GGNATVKNCANT

-3381 DGKNGNRTSGDDTYA
+3381 DGKNNNRTKNDDTYA
-3396 AGIGGLITDNAS
+3396 AGIGGLVTNNAK
-3408 INVFAS
+3408 IDVFAS
-3414 FNTGDV
+3414 YNSGNV
-3420 LGWGNKA
+3420 LGWGNKS

-3432 ADCSYDASGSTSKVY
+3432 ADCAYDTSTSQSKIY
-3447 YCYNTGSVT
+3447 YCYNTGDITVGGTRTGNTRLDYDWWNEGMKTGT
-3456 TGGKDA
+3456 TS
-3462 LKYGLLGEALSSW
+3462 YGV
-3475 GAQAGGILGVMVNA
+3475 QAGGIVGNMVYA
-3489 EVRYCYNVGTVTCN
+3489 DVQYCYNTGEIN
-3503 GIVGSELNWTYRT
+3503 GNGVAGVEFAWAIRI
-3516 GGIVG
+3516 GGIIG
-3521 FSDGKTSGLTK
+3521 FVDGTAGSIVK
-3532 VISNCYNVG
+3532 NCYNVG
-3541 EIVCG
+3541 IVTIGSRGTNNDDIPCG
-3546 ARGSDGDVGVGI
+3546 AGPIVGNLKNGATAPTIENNYSIHRSVRAQAKNWSDWNYADTRSGI
-3558 SQILG
+3558 S
-3563 GWKDWSD
+3563 
-3570 SSRPQCTNNYAL
+3570 NNNSKADMSAGNYNNDD

-3587 HYKSSTEVW
+3587 YCT
-3596 ETASRNTTEIRGY
+3596 GY
-3609 SKSWAETG
+3609 MF
-3617 SIDYINNNLNG
+3617 D
-3628 TAGKIVESV
+3628 SV
-3637 ADMTALN
+3637 SDMTAAMDIN
-3644 TRGNELQ
+3644 GNL
-3651 TTRTTSTSGYE
+3651 TSVGSMYSVSLK
-3662 ALGFSSQIGALG
+3662 ALTEKNG
-3674 NIEGTDGG
+3674 IESTDGG
-3682 YIFVYGCLPQLAVFA
+3682 YIYVYGCLPQLVVFA

-3712 QDLYGE
+3712 QNLYGE
-3718 YVKQSAG
+3718 FIEQSAG
-3725 DQFNPYIIKDGI
+3725 EQFNPYIIKDGI

-3744 LVEAGYDFDGK
+3744 LVEAGYDFDGE
-3755 YIEFADGTNNLDK
+3755 YIEFADGTNNLAK
-3768 DVVMSV
+3768 DTVKSI
-3774 DMSTTQATG
+3774 DMPTSNESSG
-3783 YTFTSQNGSGKK
+3783 YTFTTYGNGTGKE
-3795 GKSYHLYTQGAIFND
+3795 GKSYHLYKKGALCNST
-3810 AAYNKWSEYN
+3810 AYSQWLAKAYYYN
-3820 YYATTGGM
+3820 GSSRV
-3828 AKNATLDKQN
+3828 KNATLDKQN
-3838 MLPIGRKDT
+3838 MLAIGRGDT

-3854 GSHMVQYS
+3854 GSQMVQYS
-3862 SLTAK
+3862 SLTEK
-3867 EQEAYSGK
+3867 EQDAYSGK

-3881 GNYVEAE
+3881 GNYVETE
-3888 NGTYVLAGNGVV
+3888 NGTYVLASNGVV
-3900 SNLRI
+3900 SGLRI
-3905 ASDTYGGLFAK
+3905 SADTYGGLFAK
-3916 AENATI
+3916 AEDATI
-3922 AYVGIAGN
+3922 AYVGVAGD
-3930 SFVRAYAIGGKSMVG
+3930 SIIRAYANNNGNSMTGGV
-3945 GIVALALGSTTIEHC
+3945 VALALGSTTIEHC
-3960 SLEGA
+3960 SLEGTA
-3965 AQVEAYGSESYAGG
+3965 NVEARGNNSYAGG
-3979 IVGIADTKQSVL
+3979 IVGIADTKQSNA
-3991 SGGYTYNAGTVL
+3991 YNAGTIL
-4003 TISGCYIDTSGMVES
+4003 TISGCIVDTSGLVES
-4018 TNGYIGGIVGYVEGQ
+4018 TDGYIGGIVGYVEGQ
-4033 INDNT
+4033 INQDN

-4051 CAVIE
+4051 GIVKRVA
-4056 AKLQAVAGSEDS
+4056 LQAFAGGENS
-4068 HHIGGIIGYG
+4068 HHIGGVIGYG

-4091 GQVTDKSV
+4091 GGVANKTVK
-4099 NINGEYALGG
+4099 INGEYALGG

-4124 CSVGAGTTMT
+4124 CSVGAGTTIT
-4134 RKAFYGSN
+4134 CTKFGSS
-4142 IANNKVSEDGKYGTA
+4142 VSEDGNYGTA
-4157 IGGLVGYTEAYGTK
+4157 IGGLVGYTESYQTK

-4181 TFAGTIDVDVP
+4181 TFAGNIIVNVETDNSDAKA
-4192 TTSPATT
+4192 S
-4199 EAFIANIGGIVGDMG
+4199 NIGGIVGDMG
-4214 DGANFAS
+4214 NGANFAS
-4221 GSIVVVSGTINVN
+4221 GSHVTVSGTITIGDTLAAQNV
-4234 KSEVDTNKAMNIGG
+4234 GG

-4260 TFDVHPTMTLPLAQ
+4260 TFDVHPTMTSPLAK

-4288 VLADISRATDT
+4288 VLADISRATDQ

-4310 TRKDPSDSTKEI
+4310 SDGNGN
-4322 YSGSINAASNVGGI
+4322 YSGSISAASNVGGI

-4368 ATITGSGN
+4368 ATITGTGN

-4384 NESNT
+4384 NESTGTN
-4389 TQKKYGVVSIVRGVI
+4389 YGVVSIVRGVI
-4404 VQNGAISGKN
+4404 VQNGAISGASY
-4414 FVGGIIG
+4414 VGGIVG
-4421 YDNGVLETG
+4421 FDNGVLETG

-4457 KGGVYNDKTY
+4457 KGGVYNDTEY
-4467 TSDGNYVGGFI
+4467 VSYGNYVGGFI
-4478 GGIDEPRNDQTATS
+4478 GRVDEPRNNQKATG

-4520 GKGVT
+4520 GKGIT
-4525 IGTKNDVPTE
+4525 IGTKNGVSTE
-4535 FKNSKNVVGQGNYI
+4535 FKNSKNVIGHGNYI

-4556 LGTIKGA
+4556 LGTIKGD
-4563 STSALVKF
+4563 STSVLVKF

-4601 NVEYAQFINKS
+4601 NVEYAQFVNLSTTLTIN
-4612 DNLTVASADTAVG
+4612 ADTAVG

-4661 TVSGTSTGSVV
+4661 TVSGTSTGSDT

-4741 GGIVGATTGADTQ
+4741 GGIVGATTGAKTQ
-4754 IVSAYAIEGEF
+4754 IVSAYAIEGNF
-4765 TGKANVGGIIGLA
+4765 TGTVKGGIIGFA
-4778 QPNTV
+4778 RPDTV

-4790 KGYKNSEIATYDVDN
+4790 KGYANEEIAGYDVEHLDN
-4805 LKGLGFTTG
+4805 LGFTTG

-4846 NNNAPSGAAEA
+4846 NNNASSVAAEA

-4921 SGYYMYVA
+4921 NGYYMYVA
-4929 TSGKVKPTIEYG
+4929 TSGKVRPTIEYG

-4952 SVNTIKNGGSATTAD
+4952 SVNTVKNGGSATTAD

-5061 KIYYVDSDDVARL
+5061 KIYYVDSDGVARL

-5181 DDKKSTSEDIT
+5181 DDKKSTSEDIA
-5192 DESTYQIVA
+5192 DESTYQIIA
-5201 KLFFKHAKIYTVT
+5201 KLFFEHAKIYTVT

-5244 TQAELTLKLGDDV
+5244 TPAELTLKLGDEV
-5257 PASSAYDGKEKE
+5257 PASSAYDGKKKD
-5269 KVFWTVSGFKY
+5269 KVFWVVSGFKY
-5280 DDGIDAFAL
+5280 SDGIDAFAL
-5289 FTPSYNVQ
+5289 FKPSYNVQ
-5297 YEDNEVYTETLTADN
+5297 YEDNATVNTEPLTADN
-5312 MRSGV
+5312 MRKGV
-5317 TIGGTRCEVGG
+5317 NIDGTTCAVEG
-5328 PDGGTLTIRVFSA
+5328 PDGGALTIRLSSA

-5407 SFDGIEDLETFVSEF
+5407 SFDGINNFETFVSEF
-5422 FDVPTKDKGITVQK
+5422 FGVEANWEYDKIVV
-5436 TGISGNTKFK
+5436 SGDNKK
-5446 VTWKVT
+5446 SVTWKIT

-5463 QLTKGSKY
+5463 QITKGSKY

-5480 DPSTLPTYK
+5480 IPAQLPTYK
-5489 YTITPR
+5489 YTIIPR
-5495 PLTLTTTPTG
+5495 QLTLTATQTG
-5505 TSTYTYNTS
+5505 TSPYTYNTS

-5540 NTVTVPLSNNNATSV
+5540 NTVTVPLSDNNATSV

-5592 LSWTIA
+5592 LRWTIG
-5598 KYKVTVGEFDIGKS
+5598 KYVVKVGNYTFGTKKVYDGNAVVPKIEISNSEVVGKTDG
-5612 KTYDA
+5612 KTYEYRNDEF
-5617 TAVIP
+5617 TISYS
-5622 IINIT
+5622 I
-5627 SANVTG
+5627 SY
-5633 NNGTY
+5633 NGTAIS
-5638 RYYNDTFTLTYT
+5638 N
-5650 VNDKTDAQSQKLVN
+5650 QKLVN
-5664 AGTYTIKV
+5664 AGVYVISVGRTDSIVAKRVKDPGKGTVTSNNYIVDSTNDGVPYTIEK
-5672 GGTSGNISATH
+5672 
-5683 DDGSDASSNYEF
+5683 
-5695 DNKNAEL
+5695 
-5702 KYKINPCPITIK
+5702 CPITIN

-5737 NGSNRNVSSNTNSVG
+5737 NGSNKNVSSNTNSVG

-5758 VQGCENDQL
+5758 VEGCGNDQL

-5813 SFTIITSK
+5813 SFKIITSK

-5905 VSGIGEI
+5905 VSGIGKI

-5948 RSKVYRSSGEGF
+5948 TSEVYRSSGEGF
-5960 SVRGVYDKS
+5960 SVSGVYDKS

-5988 DAYVNNVYKA
+5988 DAYVNNVYL
-5998 DDDTYKIASANTY
+5998 DGEVYKQAAKGYYKMLI
-6011 FKKLVFTMNGNGAEN
+6011 FTMSGKKNGNISDADN

-6203 ALQTKDDID
+6203 ASQTKDDID

-6317 FTVIGENGEPT
+6317 FTVIDENGKPT

-6404 SKSVVKNLHLRNV
+6404 SNSVVKNLHLRNV

-6435 AAEAAASESSIANV
+6435 AAEATSESSIANV
-6449 SFHGTINVDVP
+6449 SFHGTINVDVL

-6491 NGAVSVGGVV
+6491 NGAASVGGVV

-6526 FTATQDATNVT
+6526 FTTTQNATVE
-6537 NSFHMTNAVWLKGTG
+6537 NSVHMTYAVWLKGKG
-6552 FVNVANNKNNNNN
+6552 FVNVDDKN

-6583 KYYYAGETP
+6583 KYKYYYAGETP

-6607 SLAAIGAN
+6607 SLDATGAE

-6630 YVYLLMYSLTEDTDS
+6630 YVYLLMYSLAEDTDS
-6645 LTESTGS
+6645 LTENSK
-6652 PEGST
+6652 

-6662 VYKLSPSS
+6662 VYSLSSSS
-6670 WLVGNADGTS
+6670 WLVGEADGTS
-6680 AKPVA
+6680 DKPVA

-6721 FGTVESAKNTDGV
+6721 FGTVASESGKN
-6734 SLGYK
+6734 YK
-6739 ITCNQAMFEAY
+6739 ITCNEAMFEAY
-6750 AGGTPSWLTT
+6750 ADNNYSSWLTP

>member
-51 AFGIEKIAD
+51 AFGIEKNLQQNGIIESNVASASWD
-60 AGSPIDVSSIS
+60 HSGGGSHNTESDTSDNVGFTTMWSSIS
-71 VSGTNIGNAFNT
+71 CETVLLWERKYTSWCSFSATGALKTLIDAGYCEMMLSCNITNECTDYTLNLMAGTEPNNNDISGTKSISQSNAKVGVYGTEWMSIAEPSFTVTIKYGGYAGDKSVIKDIKIGFRIKDTAI
-83 NNDSNKSKFY
+83 DSITGNGSETDPYKLSKRIEFDI
-93 LSGNGDI
+93 LSGYV
-100 ASHFGYNTS
+100 A
-109 ANGGWGFT
+109 
-117 DWNARSNNPQVYWL
+117 
-131 EFKFSGDALTAVQ
+131 
-144 QGRVSYYAS
+144 
-153 AKGDFSDGT
+153 
-162 NDEYGMAISYMGDHS
+162 
-177 APQAGWVDGSGE
+177 
-189 KWKTTNN
+189 
-196 LVEYQ
+196 
-201 GFSNDDST
+201 
-209 TFTFG
+209 
-214 QIGSF
+214 
-219 AEKYAIST
+219 
-227 TATGIRLIFAA
+227 
-238 IPDGN
+238 
-243 IDGGFKEINFTLYM
+243 
-257 KPNDTVSSTGT
+257 
-268 TFDVS
+268 
-273 DGFYGENYKISAN
+273 
-286 STSNWSSLST
+286 NWS
-296 TKDDLSGIGTGHN
+296 DCN
-309 GYGVRNFTANGTC
+309 GKFV
-322 TNGGKNSYT
+322 
-331 FTPNEPYPG
+331 
-340 VYIYLYTGGD
+340 
-350 KAAYQGYV
+350 
-358 ETSIKIPAYV
+358 
-368 TSVNLRCTLRAGTQV
+368 SVV
-383 KKSCNNQST
+383 P
-392 TKIEVYDGSAL
+392 D
-403 IAESSDSTTAS
+403 
-414 LASSANN
+414 
-421 NAENQTSKSYNKT
+421 
-434 FTFEASSSIRTLKVR
+434 SSITGQ
-449 LTMDAS
+449 T
-455 KNDGSGYD
+455 DGKTIVMGNSNFLPIG
-463 DRQKAY
+463 
-469 ALLTNLQISFK
+469 
-480 GQYFVEL
+480 
-487 NSSTSPNLTRQQ
+487 NSSTKFAGTLQGNNCTINGLT
-499 TFVYGTSKSLP
+499 
-510 TRSELGWTNGE
+510 
-521 NTFTGWGTVSD
+521 
-532 GVVKYA
+532 
-538 NGYNTGNGEFTNKP
+538 
-552 GATIKLYAIWV
+552 
-563 GSDFSH
+563 
-569 YDDRAADSTWG
+569 
-580 SKNNPFLITS
+580 
-590 DEEWKNLIDIVN
+590 VN
-602 GARDPVNSVTGT
+602 GQYS
-614 YYETAHSTAASD
+614 
-626 TKFSNCYFVLTSN
+626 
-639 LGSQDEPIGLTSIG
+639 
-653 LNTSN
+653 
-658 YFAGNIRG
+658 
-666 GNGGNFNNTNTVR
+666 
-679 VLYIDIYQESDY
+679 
-691 CGLFGYA
+691 GLFGYLNNA
-698 KNASISFLEVS
+698 TIKDLTVNVTNASDATSVAGISGVVNGTTTINNCKVTGAVKGTHQVGGLVGFAQDCTLNITGCTNSATIETTNQDSDKSRTSAGGIVGYVNAAATVNITGTKNEGAVKTSS
-709 GAIDANDDYV
+709 GSANSGV
-719 GGILG
+719 GGIVGFSNGTVNIEGCSNTANGAITGKAGVGGIVG
-724 YGDNV
+724 YT
-729 SVSNCKNDIDIT
+729 KNGSITKSFNQGTIT
-741 SVTYDDLN
+741 SNDGAVDLGNGKGSYSGGIVGYSGASIGNCYNQGTVTTSTSWGN
-749 NPTYYNYIG
+749 SNFVG
-758 GIAGYLV
+758 GIAGFLASGQTVSYCY
-765 NGAISNCANS
+765 NAGAVSAS
-775 GSIGG
+775 
-780 ASNVGGIVGSAQ
+780 SNVGGIVGLCNG
-792 ASVSY
+792 SVSY
-797 CENIGGVIT
+797 CYQ
-806 GNDYVGGIVGTSTS
+806 D
-820 TVDHCYDV
+820 
-828 AGQRSVRQANG
+828 
-839 RIGAITGSGGTVT
+839 GAITGLWNNASAEIGYITSGTTVIDT
-852 DSWAINEVARTG
+852 SWILP
-864 QTTTNVSTA
+864 
-873 HRTVSAST
+873 SASISATAAGRVNGRYLRTYKNNKLNVFMYLPAVYNGSTYTTPDGGWGSIVNNDLNGFEIFAVDDRNQKSAVPDGYYLRTATSSDWTTAAKPKIATSDGTANAAGYARKSSTPINVTYLFSADTKNDIYVSQTEISQTITDTVYNGDAQSIGLFAVPSGMASKT
-881 FNVSPLLN
+881 FYFRHGDAGDNASE
-889 LSDTTNGAWTDI
+889 SRTNYEASGYDI
-901 ITQNI
+901 ITDVTI
-906 DGFKISGKT
+906 E
-915 TNGTYLYL
+915 
-923 NNGSNSIVSPDKMDG
+923 VDK
-938 DTAVNSITN
+938 V
-947 TAITKTSG
+947 K
-955 IGFALY
+955 
-961 YGANKNSNIN
+961 
-971 AELRNISTSISN
+971 
-983 LTYDGKLHS
+983 
-992 ATNISL
+992 
-998 PTGYDPIANFYF
+998 
-1010 VRDNNGNPT
+1010 
-1019 GNPTDDGRTNA
+1019 
-1030 GNYYVISEAR
+1030 
-1040 FAVSGTTY
+1040 Y
-1048 VVGRKVISN
+1048 VVGRKVYTTVWNIT
-1057 NWVISKRA
+1057 KRHVA
-1065 ITLKQTHFEYFYG
+1065 MIDKSYFYG
-1078 ENVTAKAEYNNVV
+1078 AKIVVDPVFETATEEKNTGLIAGHTVTSSTADSSNPGASWLYSAIPESGSKSNTFKFSNIVV
-1091 NGHIVKMTTPYV
+1091 NGDATITNNYE
-1103 NFYAGIDSNLGY
+1103 F
-1115 KDYVVTSTDVK
+1115 
-1126 IYIDGTDTDVSK
+1126 DTE
-1138 NYSIAEAKITIRI
+1138 YTLTI

-1165 NNLWGSVNN
+1165 HNPWGSVNN

-1217 DFANCYFKLTNDVT
+1217 DFANCYFVISANIGSASAPVSL
-1231 MSNSSTPIGIS
+1231 TPIGRN
-1242 ASKPFKGTFDGG
+1242 ATNCFAGTIYGAGNSIKIIYLNINQGG
-1254 KFGGGSYTISN
+1254 ESN
-1265 LNTYGYDYS
+1265 V
-1274 GLFGYVQGGTIKN
+1274 GLFGYTNGASISYIKTDGSIVGGEST
-1287 VNLDNLTVNNNGGK
+1287 
-1301 YHGGIAGELNGG
+1301 
-1313 TIEKCNVNGWVWGNE
+1313 
-1328 YIGGIV
+1328 GGIV
-1334 GRVSGASTISN
+1334 GCAEYTEIFDCSN
-1345 CTTSSG
+1345 S
-1351 SQINFNGDNGAERPR
+1351 
-1366 VGGIVGGMDGN
+1366 
-1377 GTFSVTISDCANNAK
+1377 
-1392 INNANNGTYGFG
+1392 
-1404 GIVGYNSGQT
+1404 
-1414 VNISGCTNNAEING
+1414 AEING

-1441 SAIQNCTNNGAV
+1441 SAIQNCTNNGVV
-1453 KGADNVGGIV
+1453 KGVDNVGGIV
-1463 GKICAG
+1463 GRICAG
-1469 TISACENTKEVTAV
+1469 KVENCTNSGSINAQKYVGGIIGNTDGVTVTGCDNNGIVSASGDTAV
-1483 SAIGGIV
+1483 GGIV
-1490 GFATS
+1490 GGLVGDKI
-1495 LTING
+1495 LTITKCNNNATVKAESANG
-1500 ATNSGTITG
+1500 
-1509 TGGQVAGI
+1509 VAGI
-1517 VGYSDANGRM
+1517 IGHTPSAANKLSVSGC
-1527 YGVVKNS
+1527 KNTADITGS
-1534 GAING
+1534 LN
-1539 GGMVGGIGGEYHG
+1539 VGGIGGRIE
-1552 YWCDS
+1552 
-1557 SNNYG
+1557 
-1562 SFENSGAING
+1562 
-1572 GSGSAIGGITGFADK
+1572 T
-1587 EILSAVNKGNVI
+1587 
-1599 GGSAVGGIAGRCQA
+1599 
-1613 PVKNSYNE
+1613 
-1621 ANIQGTVTINPG
+1621 
-1633 TTEVSGNPKGVYV
+1633 KGVAAEQSLLFRNCYNTGKIAAKRASDYGTV
-1646 GGIVGYTSAA
+1646 GGIVGYLYAN
-1656 ATILHCYNTGNIK
+1656 NTTNEDVALIIYCFSSGEVNSVANI
-1669 ACNADGTYLGSSNY
+1669 NQGS
-1683 VGGIVGFAQADV
+1683 IVGNATSNNA
-1695 SYCANIRGIIEG
+1695 
-1707 NDYIGGIVGKST
+1707 KSVRVA
-1719 STINY
+1719 Y
-1724 CYDVEGQ
+1724 CYTTNTQAYG
-1731 RILRYVSGRIG
+1731 ISGKN
-1742 AITGDA
+1742 A
-1748 GTVDYSW
+1748 GT
-1755 AVNEKTY
+1755 
-1762 SANLNSTATPNPTIS
+1762 
-1777 TRGHWL
+1777 
-1783 TTAFAITPLVID
+1783 ID
-1795 NGSYNEKVWTDIL
+1795 NTNYIIRQGTSIPSLNYGGSVFLYSSGEVSPAVISGNSYAVKTWENIVDF
-1808 TQDINGFKVV
+1808 DINGLKITQN
-1818 GSVAANNFFV
+1818 VAANNFFV
-1828 TDNGKAVSDSNYK
+1828 TDNGGSGTNLQYVNPTKITGFGDSNS
-1841 YVKPLTT
+1841 
-1848 EGFTGDT
+1848 
-1855 GSVTVRYSA
+1855 GSVTAWYSA
-1864 TTDSD
+1864 TIKSD
-1869 IRAHAEAITL
+1869 IRVLASEITL

-1888 SEQGFGHTRYPNTQ
+1888 SEQGFGHTTYPNTQ

-2009 EQIIPAGDY
+2009 EKIIPAGDY

-2143 KIDQGTDY
+2143 KINQGTDY

-2223 DRSEYLLRLSQIVN
+2223 DRPEYLLRLSQIVN
-2237 GGMAWNSVK
+2237 GGMAWNSINTT
-2246 DSAQCYAPQSTAT
+2246 DTTNLCYAPQSTAT

-2280 YVSTDGVTNLLPI
+2280 YVSTDGVTNFLPI

-2340 TDGATITNF
+2340 TDGATIKNF
-2349 TLNCTSGEISGND
+2349 TLMSEKGSGKISGND
-2362 YVGFVVGYAKNSTIF
+2362 YVGFVVGYAKNSTIS

-2383 GKKVN
+2383 GQTLF
-2388 GNDYV
+2388 GNNYV
-2393 GGVAGKAEGTTIECS
+2393 GGVAGKAEGTTIKCS

-2442 TSGQASI
+2442 TSGQARI
-2449 TPVGRS
+2449 TPVERS

-2490 ENNVTYNNL
+2490 DNNVTCNNL
-2499 TVQGTEYVG
+2499 TVTGTEYVG

-2534 AKNDNNGKAVPC
+2534 AKVNNDKTVPC

-2565 PKVVGGLIG
+2565 PQVVGGLIG

-2615 TIENCTVQKP
+2615 TIETYEMKKP
-2625 DGTDLISGNYT
+2625 NGETLSGGFYPI
-2636 LTNDVAFGST
+2636 TNDVAFGT

-2665 GTAYETSTVGTT
+2665 GTAYETSSVSTT

-2704 TGDVNSK
+2704 MGNVNSDVNST

-2722 FVVLTTGVRKG
+2722 FAVLTTGVRKNVTPG
-2733 QRATTNLGVAPSV
+2733 TNLGVAPSV

-2756 KMQNTKNV
+2756 KMQNSALIV

-2777 VGDKVTLTLTNNE
+2777 VGDKVTLTLTNKE
-2790 RSTTLEKLNIF
+2790 LSTTLEDLSIF
-2801 SGSSSSIVSIH
+2801 IGSSSSIVSVQ
-2812 GSYAG
+2812 GNYAG

-2838 LGDTKNPNY
+2838 IGKDGAQ
-2847 KYVGGLVGYMANGT
+2847 YVGGLVGYMANGT
-2861 IEHCVATNNKTT
+2861 IEHCVATTNNRAYNATT
-2873 YNSDIDNFKGAD
+2873 DDGVDNFKGAD

-3023 DDYNSVNDVLTFSL
+3023 DDYNSVNDELTFSL
-3037 NAESATSMQV
+3037 DAESGTSMQV

-3168 FVRLLADLTGV
+3168 FVRLLVDLTGV
-3179 TSGMLAGASGK
+3179 TSANLAGASGK
-3190 PFSGIFDGN
+3190 PFSGTFDGN
-3199 GHTIGIGTIS
+3199 GHTISIGTIS

-3226 KNLTVTGTITSSASG
+3226 KNLTVTGTITSTASG

-3273 VGETYADGNSA
+3273 VGETYADTNSA
-3284 NNSFTYTFVDCFNEA
+3284 NNSFTYTFVDCVNEA

-3328 NSAKIQSKVELESCR
+3328 DSAKIQSKVDLESCR
-3343 NKGNITGNYNVAG
+3343 NKGNITGKYNVAG

-3361 GGNATVKNCGNT
+3361 GGNATVKNCANT

-3396 AGIGGLITDNAS
+3396 AGIGGLITDNAK
-3408 INVFAS
+3408 IDVFAS
-3414 FNTGDV
+3414 YNKGNV

-3432 ADCSYDASGSTSKVY
+3432 ADCSYDQSGSTSKIY
-3447 YCYNTGSVT
+3447 YCYNTGNVT
-3456 TGGKDA
+3456 TGGSSPQTFSAANA
-3462 LKYGLLGEALSSW
+3462 LRSYGGM
-3475 GAQAGGILGVMVNA
+3475 AGGILGGMVNA
-3489 EVRYCYNVGTVTCN
+3489 DIQYCYNTGEITAN
-3503 GIVGSELNWTYRT
+3503 GIIGVEFNWTYRL

-3521 FSDGKTSGLTK
+3521 YSDGVSNSSVKYTK
-3532 VISNCYNVG
+3532 IIKNCYNVG
-3541 EIVCG
+3541 IIRVG
-3546 ARGSDGDVGVGI
+3546 ARGTAGDVGVGV
-3558 SQILG
+3558 SPILG
-3563 GWKDWSD
+3563 SHVNTSSD
-3570 SSRPQCTNNYAL
+3570 SYSLPVMANNYSLKDCVRHKPSSGNEWVASARA
-3582 NNKVK
+3582 VK
-3587 HYKSSTEVW
+3587 SGSNSNTQWEV
-3596 ETASRNTTEIRGY
+3596 TANIE
-3609 SKSWAETG
+3609 
-3617 SIDYINNNLNG
+3617 YINQDIKG
-3628 TAGKIVESV
+3628 IAGKIVESV

-3774 DMSTTQATG
+3774 DMSTTKATG

-3828 AKNATLDKQN
+3828 AENATLDKQN
-3838 MLPIGRKDT
+3838 MLPIGRGDT

-3862 SLTAK
+3862 LLTAK

-3922 AYVGIAGN
+3922 AYVGISGD
-3930 SFVRAYAIGGKSMVG
+3930 SIIRAYANNNGKSMAG

-3965 AQVEAYGSESYAGG
+3965 AQVEAYGNESYAGG
-3979 IVGIADTKQSVL
+3979 IVGVADTKQSNA
-3991 SGGYTYNAGTVL
+3991 YNAGTIL
-4003 TISGCYIDTSGMVES
+4003 TISGCYVDTSGMVES
-4018 TNGYIGGIVGYVEGQ
+4018 TIGYIGGIVGYIGGDVG
-4033 INDNT
+4033 
-4038 TANGKGNTVRIEN
+4038 AKGKANTVRIEN

-4068 HHIGGIIGYG
+4068 HHIGGVIGYG

-4091 GQVTDKSV
+4091 GQVTGKSV

-4124 CSVGAGTTMT
+4124 CSVGAGTTIT

-4142 IANNKVSEDGKYGTA
+4142 IANNKVSEDPDHGTA
-4157 IGGLVGYTEAYGTK
+4157 IGGLVGYTEAYKTK

-4181 TFAGTIDVDVP
+4181 TFAGTINVSV
-4192 TTSPATT
+4192 ATDNSET
-4199 EAFIANIGGIVGDMG
+4199 KASNIGGIVGDMG
-4214 DGANFAS
+4214 NGANFAS
-4221 GSIVVVSGTINVN
+4221 GSVVTVSGTISIGNADN
-4234 KSEVDTNKAMNIGG
+4234 AIAATNIGG

-4260 TFDVHPTMTLPLAQ
+4260 TFDVHPTMTSPLAQ

-4310 TRKDPSDSTKEI
+4310 SDGNNN
-4322 YSGSINAASNVGGI
+4322 YSGSIRAASNVGGI

-4368 ATITGSGN
+4368 ATITGTGDY
-4376 NVGGIVGL
+4376 VGGIVGL
-4384 NESNT
+4384 NEST
-4389 TQKKYGVVSIVRGVI
+4389 KTDAKYGVVSIVRGVI

-4478 GGIDEPRNDQTATS
+4478 GWLDAPRNDQKATG

-4520 GKGVT
+4520 GKEIT

-4571 ENGGKQND
+4571 ENI
-4579 GTYVGNV
+4579 GNV

-4790 KGYKNSEIATYDVDN
+4790 KGYANEEIAGYDVEHLDN
-4805 LKGLGFTTG
+4805 LRFTTG

-4833 LGKINTKHSTAAV
+4833 LGKINTKHSTAVV

-4857 SEVQADDAELK
+4857 SEVQADDVELK

-4883 NGEDDNTKNP
+4883 NGEDDNATNP

-4941 NVDNTTLGYLI
+4941 NVENNVNGYLI
-4952 SVNTIKNGGSATTAD
+4952 SVNTVKNGGSATTAD
-4967 DTTEQSVDTAGN
+4967 DTTEQSADTAGN
-4979 VAVFYRSVSSAK
+4979 VAVFYRKITKGEDLV
-4991 DALIYNGYLRNAII
+4991 YNGYYRNPII
-5005 GLDGVDL
+5005 GLDDVGSYNGVITLDDTGEATVDG
-5012 YETPIADGDT
+5012 YAEKYIYTATTITKDSDNNVIETVFEKPSDPGTYT
-5022 PTITDHKG
+5022 PTIK
-5030 KYIFTATTKV
+5030 IF
-5040 DGGTTE
+5040 
-5046 VNEAQSDPNTYISVV
+5046 
-5061 KIYYVDSDDVARL
+5061 YVDASGKARL
-5074 VGGNTEL
+5074 VGGHLGLAWTI
-5081 KWSINERDLTV
+5081 KTRDLEVDFGTT
-5092 KFDKSNDRVYGSVEK
+5092 SSREYGSKGAADIQNDV
-5107 TDDATDMTITIGNI
+5107 DMTIKIANI
-5121 APKRG
+5121 APNFG
-5126 TSVPIRITVSYD
+5126 LDVPIKLTVSI
-5138 NDKSVV
+5138 
-5144 FEWKWN
+5144 
-5150 GTSGS
+5150 SGIVLTTFTWQPTHKFIKENAS
-5155 FSNSESA
+5155 SLSA
-5162 VDGVKLTL
+5162 TDQKAADGVTIK
-5170 GSFGAN
+5170 S
-5176 GVLSD
+5176 SD
-5181 DDKKSTSEDIT
+5181 LNNTGILQGDAEVKHTSEDIT
-5192 DESTYQIVA
+5192 ASPANYTYTLTICLKFVEA
-5201 KLFFKHAKIYTVT
+5201 RDYDIT
-5214 VSDGSTKARYK
+5214 VSDGSTTTIRYTFDK
-5225 FMKGDDQTS
+5225 PKG
-5234 DVSVSERFQV
+5234 EFKV
-5244 TQAELTLKLGDDV
+5244 TPATLKIRGKDSLG
-5257 PASSAYDGKEKE
+5257 SATFNNQWHDYYWYIDKD
-5269 KVFWTVSGFKY
+5269 SGLKY
-5280 DDGIDAFAL
+5280 DDTIEVLAAFNPE
-5289 FTPSYNVQ
+5289 FYSYNGEHSPL
-5297 YEDNEVYTETLTADN
+5297 YKNNNTLISEST
-5312 MRSGV
+5312 
-5317 TIGGTRCEVGG
+5317 TISVGG
-5328 PDGGTLTIRVFSA
+5328 ATVRRDTANNGFAINAREEGSYYIKFSSLTV
-5341 IRKGKYY
+5341 
-5348 LTFETTSAGNYTLK
+5348 GNYTLDLVNGSK
-5362 VEDSSYSIV
+5362 ENCETQHFVIGKNELSFTWSTGSYTHIYDGKTQGTFSVTISTVKGSINEFETFISNYYKWTITGTETPTTSVVESNGQS
-5371 KIQIKIECD
+5371 KI
-5380 QNGKSKVYDQKGAEL
+5380 
-5395 TITFTASAPSGV
+5395 TITF
-5407 SFDGIEDLETFVSEF
+5407 
-5422 FDVPTKDKGITVQK
+5422 K
-5436 TGISGNTKFK
+5436 TG
-5446 VTWKVT
+5446 V
-5452 TEANA
+5452 NA
-5457 KEYYTI
+5457 GK
-5463 QLTKGSKY
+5463 
-5471 DVHIENCSH
+5471 
-5480 DPSTLPTYK
+5480 
-5489 YTITPR
+5489 
-5495 PLTLTTTPTG
+5495 
-5505 TSTYTYNTS
+5505 
-5514 HQGLETIKVDDLQS
+5514 
-5528 NDTIGVTITIGG
+5528 
-5540 NTVTVPLSNNNATSV
+5540 
-5555 TDYVS
+5555 
-5560 TIDANTY
+5560 Y
-5567 TASFELSSDG
+5567 TASIA
-5577 NKYPLNSNYTLTASD
+5577 LN
-5592 LSWTIA
+5592 
-5598 KYKVTVGEFDIGKS
+5598 
-5612 KTYDA
+5612 
-5617 TAVIP
+5617 
-5622 IINIT
+5622 
-5627 SANVTG
+5627 
-5633 NNGTY
+5633 
-5638 RYYNDTFTLTYT
+5638 
-5650 VNDKTDAQSQKLVN
+5650 
-5664 AGTYTIKV
+5664 
-5672 GGTSGNISATH
+5672 
-5683 DDGSDASSNYEF
+5683 
-5695 DNKNAEL
+5695 
-5702 KYKINPCPITIK
+5702 
-5714 WKEVQELVYS
+5714 
-5724 GNAQV
+5724 
-5729 WNIASVSV
+5729 
-5737 NGSNRNVSSNTNSVG
+5737 
-5752 IGTTVN
+5752 
-5758 VQGCENDQL
+5758 NDQSAKEFREANKHNCAIHAAESKDYEIEKRSL
-5767 TFTLSGGGT
+5767 TFTLSTLGNITKYTYNGEHQGLISIKVNSQSGNTGLVSGSVTATWSVVRGT
-5776 TVGTYKSKAELSRV
+5776 EEFRTDTSTVSTTSEGNVTGLNSINYGTYTATVSLNNENTNYKADKKSIVWTIDKYTLELSDLTAGKKVYDGIATTPTLKVNDTIVDKGSFTPTGVTDDKVSIKYSATINGTAYESLVNVGKYKVSIGGSGNDAITVSPAEREGINTAENYQIVGGSSVEYEITPRV
-5790 IGTNEGVQ
+5790 IKLTWQNIKSFVFSNAAQGLIVTGVASVSSGGDGQLAIKTGTNRISGVEITGYAGGDTIYIEIAGAITHVDE
-5798 SNSGNYTPLEFESAN
+5798 SNSSMSVGKISVSGSNADGSRSIDGNYSIEAESQTSTEFSITPSIVSI
-5813 SFTIITSK
+5813 SFTSKDII
-5821 LKIEYASGTASK
+5821 LEK
-5833 VYDATTTVK
+5833 VYDADVK
-5842 DNNSFEFSVS
+5842 ALDNLIKDEYFTWTATGDKPAKNPF
-5852 STNGG
+5852 TIH
-5857 ENGSVDKFDIA
+5857 GS
-5868 MTYDNKNVGTGK
+5868 YNNKNVGVNKPITFSYTFVDPSERGDYARGTADSTTEYTVGK
-5880 NVTFTYSL
+5880 
-5888 KSGNSNYEYVET
+5888 
-5900 NKSQT
+5900 
-5905 VSGIGEI
+5905 I

-6203 ALQTKDDID
+6203 ASQTKDDID

-6317 FTVIGENGEPT
+6317 FTVIDENGEPT

-6339 NNILAATEG
+6339 KNILAATEG

-6404 SKSVVKNLHLRNV
+6404 SNSVVKNLHLRNV

-6435 AAEAAASESSIANV
+6435 AAEAASESSIANV
-6449 SFHGTINVDVP
+6449 SFHGTINVDVL

-6491 NGAVSVGGVV
+6491 NGAASVGGVV
-6501 GVTTASISNV
+6501 GVTTALISNV

-6526 FTATQDATNVT
+6526 FTTTQNATVE
-6537 NSFHMTNAVWLKGTG
+6537 NSVHMTNAVWLKGTG
-6552 FVNVANNKNNNNN
+6552 FVNVADESKS

-6583 KYYYAGETP
+6583 KYYYAGETL
-6592 STKGTYDVLADVKLT
+6592 STKGTYDVLADVKLI
-6607 SLAAIGAN
+6607 SSNAIGADN
-6615 NEANARESMRLKDLV
+6615 PANARESMRLKDLV
-6630 YVYLLMYSLTEDTDS
+6630 YVYLLMYSLTEGTGS

-6721 FGTVESAKNTDGV
+6721 FGTVESAKNTDNV

-6739 ITCNQAMFEAY
+6739 ITCNKTMFEAY
-6750 AGGTPSWLTT
+6750 ADGTPSCLTT